1 MKLSEQK
8 LRGMFMKSNFEFLKR
23 YWPALAQI
31 GAAAENYLY
40 SDPNACL
47 YKLGMFGERLI
58 LEIFAFE
65 HIPEP
70 KTDNTHANRIRLLKR
85 EGLIPKKIDDILFAL
100 RKTRNSAVHSG
111 ADSVDDAKTLLQMTY
126 NLSTWFMEVYG
137 DWGYIPADFIMPK
150 NIVLPDYEAIIKE
163 QEEKI
168 AALSHQV
175 EAVSTE
181 ASSKST
187 TERVQKAETI
197 SENMELSEAET
208 RYLID
213 EQLRKYGWGADTNN
227 IRYSKGTRPQKGKNL
242 AIAEWP
248 TDSKVSKNG
257 YADYALFIG
266 LQLVGIV
273 EAKKAGIDIPSVI
286 DYQCKDYAQLIK
298 SEHNEYVIKQWGS
311 YKVPFVFATNG
322 RKYLK
327 QIETKSGIWFL
338 DLRNSSNAPKALQGW
353 ISPQGIMEQLEKDI
367 SSANAALQ
375 NTPFDLLRDPDGL
388 NLREYQIRAIEAVET
403 AIVEGKQTALLSMAT
418 GTGKTRTILGM
429 IYRFIKSDRFKRVL
443 FLVDR
448 TALGEQATDVFREV
462 KIEELMT
469 LDSIYNIKGLD
480 EKEIDRETKIHIATV
495 QSLVKRILYS
505 ESDTMPS
512 VTDYDLIVVDEAHRG
527 YILDKEMSETE
538 MLYRNQDDYI
548 SKYRTVI
555 EYFDAVKVALTATPA
570 LHTTEIFGK
579 PVFNYSYREA
589 VIDGYLVDHD
599 APHNIKTKLRVE
611 GINYQKG
618 EQLAIYD
625 PVTGEV
631 TNSADLEDDMK
642 FEVDSFNREVITEPF
657 NRTVL
662 NEIAWD
668 LNPDGKGKTLIY
680 AVDDN
685 HADLI
690 VKILK
695 EIYSEG
701 GVDNDAVMKIT
712 GSVAGGN
719 KKKISEAIKRF
730 KNEAYPK
737 IVVTV
742 DLLTTGIDVPEI
754 VNLVFMRRIKSRI
767 LFEQMLGRATRLCPA
782 IGKTNF
788 EIYDPVGVYESL
800 QDVSNMKPVVTNPS
814 TTFENLLDG
823 LAVAKTDDE
832 KAYLIDT
839 IIAKLQRKRSNVS
852 EKALAQFLYL
862 TGGQNIDSFAKS
874 IRNNNVKRPAAVSET
889 MSVSLVPST
898 EMSDLVDNII
908 KNKEAFLI
916 LDRDKVHHKHPVVI
930 DNHSDEVVERTR
942 GYGEG
947 QKPEDYLEAFKE
959 FISTNLNTIT
969 ALKTVCTKPSELT
982 RESLKGLKFELD
994 RHDFTENQ
1002 LNTAWKEMTN
1012 QDIVADIIAFIRQQA
1027 LGSNLIS
1034 HETRVKNAF
1043 AKLRLNHTFNKTQ
1056 LDWLSRIEKVMLE
1069 ETVLDKQI
1077 FEIGAFK
1084 NAGGFTTIDRRFG
1097 GKLNE
1102 IIVELNKYLYEDGGT
1117 AA

>member
-1 MKLSEQK
+1 
-8 LRGMFMKSNFEFLKR
+8 MKSNFEYLKR

-40 SDPNACL
+40 SDPNACI

-58 LEIFAFE
+58 LEIFVFE

-70 KTDNTHANRIRLLKR
+70 TVDNTHSNRIRLLKR
-85 EGLIPKKIDDILFAL
+85 EGLIPKKIDDILYAI
-100 RKTRNSAVHSG
+100 RKTRNNAVHSG
-111 ADSVDDAKTLLQMTY
+111 EDSVDDAKILLQMTY

-137 DWGYIPADFIMPK
+137 DWGYIPADFVMPEK
-150 NIVLPDYEAIIKE
+150 VVLPDYEAIIKE
-163 QEEKI
+163 QEDTI
-168 AALSHQV
+168 AALSHKV
-175 EAVSTE
+175 EFISTQ
-181 ASSKST
+181 ASNKST
-187 TERVQKAETI
+187 TERVQKAETT

-213 EQLRKYGWGADTNN
+213 EQLRKYGWEADTNN
-227 IRYSKGTRPQKGKNL
+227 IRYSKGTRPQKSKNF

-257 YADYALFIG
+257 YADYALFVG

-273 EAKKAGIDIPSVI
+273 EAKKANIDIPSVI

-298 SEHNEYVIKQWGS
+298 PEHNEYVIKQWGS

-338 DLRNSSNAPKALQGW
+338 DLRNNSNAPKALQGW
-353 ISPQGIMEQLEKDI
+353 ISPQGIMELLEKDI
-367 SSANAALQ
+367 SSANATLQ

-388 NLREYQIRAIEAVET
+388 NLREYQIRAIEAAEKAV
-403 AIVEGKQTALLSMAT
+403 IDGKQTVLLSMAT

-448 TALGEQATDVFREV
+448 TALGEQAADVFREV

-480 EKEIDRETKIHIATV
+480 EKEIDKETKIHIATV
-495 QSLVKRILYS
+495 QSLVKRILYL

-631 TNSADLEDDMK
+631 MNSADLEDDMK
-642 FEVDSFNREVITEPF
+642 FEIDSFNREVITEPF

-695 EIYSEG
+695 GIYSEG

-730 KNEAYPK
+730 KNESNPK
-737 IVVTV
+737 VVVTV

-814 TTFENLLDG
+814 TTFEDLLSG
-823 LAVAKTDDE
+823 LSVAKTDDE

-839 IIAKLQRKRSNVS
+839 IVAKLQRKRSNVS
-852 EKALAQFLYL
+852 EKALEQFIYL
-862 TGGQNIDSFAKS
+862 TGGQDIDSFAKS
-874 IRNNNVKRPAAVSET
+874 IRNNNVKRSPDFLETVGVPLVS
-889 MSVSLVPST
+889 ST
-898 EMSDLVDNII
+898 EMSSLVDDII

-916 LDRDKVHHKHPVVI
+916 LDRDKVQHKRPVII
-930 DNHSDEVVERTR
+930 DNHPDEVIERTR

-947 QKPEDYLEAFKE
+947 QKPEDYLESFKE
-959 FISTNLNTIT
+959 FISTNLNTIA

-982 RESLKGLKFELD
+982 RESLKGLKLELD
-994 RHDFTENQ
+994 RHNFTENQ
-1002 LNTAWKEMTN
+1002 LNTAWKEMTS

-1056 LDWLSRIEKVMLE
+1056 LDWLNRIEKAMLE

-1084 NAGGFTTIDRRFG
+1084 NAGGFTIIDRRFG

-1102 IIVELNKYLYEDGGT
+1102 IIVELNKYLYEDGGNV
-1117 AA
+1117 A

>member
-1 MKLSEQK
+1 
-8 LRGMFMKSNFEFLKR
+8 MKSNFEFLKR

-65 HIPEP
+65 HISEP

-137 DWGYIPADFIMPK
+137 DWGYILADFVMPEK
-150 NIVLPDYEAIIKE
+150 IVLPDYEAIIKE

-168 AALSHQV
+168 AVLSHQV

-181 ASSKST
+181 ASNKST
-187 TERVQKAETI
+187 TERVQKAETA

-213 EQLRKYGWGADTNN
+213 EQLRKYGWEVDTNN

-273 EAKKAGIDIPSVI
+273 EAKKANIDIPSVI

-353 ISPQGIMEQLEKDI
+353 ISPQGIIEQLEKDI

-388 NLREYQIRAIEAVET
+388 NLREYQIRAIEAVE
-403 AIVEGKQTALLSMAT
+403 AAVVEGKQTALLSMAT

-512 VTDYDLIVVDEAHRG
+512 ITDYDLIVVDEAHRG
-527 YILDKEMSETE
+527 YMLDKEMSETE

-618 EQLAIYD
+618 EKLAIYD
-625 PVTGEV
+625 PVTGEI

-767 LFEQMLGRATRLCPA
+767 LFEQMLGRATRRCPA

-800 QDVSNMKPVVTNPS
+800 QDVSNMKPVVANPS
-814 TTFENLLDG
+814 TTFEDLLNG

-839 IIAKLQRKRSNVS
+839 IVAKLQRKRSNVS
-852 EKALAQFLYL
+852 KKALEQFKYL
-862 TGGQNIDSFAKS
+862 TGYQSIDNFAKS
-874 IRNNNVKRPAAVSET
+874 IRSQNVKKSADASENTETSTVS
-889 MSVSLVPST
+889 SIGI
-898 EMSDLVDNII
+898 SDLVNDII

-916 LDRDKVHHKHPVVI
+916 LDRDKVRHKRPVVI
-930 DNHSDEVVERTR
+930 DNHPDEMVERTR

-959 FISTNLNTIT
+959 FVSTNLNTIT

-982 RESLKGLKFELD
+982 RESLKGLKLELD

-1012 QDIVADIIAFIRQQA
+1012 QDIVADIIAFIRQQT

>member
-1 MKLSEQK
+1 
-8 LRGMFMKSNFEFLKR
+8 MKSNFEFLNR

-31 GAAAENYLY
+31 GAAAESYVY
-40 SDPNACL
+40 SDANACL

-65 HIPEP
+65 HIKEP
-70 KTDNTHANRIRLLKR
+70 TIDNTHANRIRLLKR
-85 EGLIPKKIDDILFAL
+85 EGLIPKKIDDILYAL
-100 RKTRNSAVHSG
+100 RKTRNDAVHAG
-111 ADSVDDAKTLLQMTY
+111 ADSVEDAKTLLSMTY
-126 NLSTWFMEVYG
+126 NLAVWFMEVYG
-137 DWGYIPADFIMPK
+137 DWGYIAPAFVMPE
-150 NIVLPDYEAIIKE
+150 NVVQPDYESIIKE

-168 AALSHQV
+168 VALSKQV
-175 EAVSTE
+175 DAVSTA
-181 ASSKST
+181 ASSKTSK
-187 TERVQKAETI
+187 ERAEKGETA
-197 SENMELSEAET
+197 SESMDLSEAET

-213 EQLRKYGWGADTNN
+213 EQFRKFDWEADTNN
-227 IRYSKGTRPQKGKNL
+227 LRYSRGTRPQKGRNL

-248 TDSKVSKNG
+248 TDSTVGKNG
-257 YADYALFIG
+257 YADYALFVG
-266 LQLVGIV
+266 LKLVGIV
-273 EAKKAGIDIPSVI
+273 EAKKAAIDIPSVI
-286 DYQCKDYAQLIK
+286 DHQCKEYAKGIK
-298 SEHNEYVIKQWGS
+298 AEHKDYVIGQWGA

-327 QIETKSGIWFL
+327 QIETKSGIWCL
-338 DLRNSSNAPKALQGW
+338 DLRSGANAPKALQGW
-353 ISPQGIMEQLEKDI
+353 ISPQGLMEQLEKDI
-367 SSANAALQ
+367 AAANAALQ

-388 NLREYQIRAIEAVET
+388 NLRKYQISAIEAAEQAV
-403 AIVEGKQTALLSMAT
+403 IDGKQTVLLSMAT

-448 TALGEQATDVFREV
+448 TALGEQAEDVFKEV

-480 EKEIDRETKIHIATV
+480 EKEIDKETKIHIATV
-495 QSLVKRILYS
+495 QSLVKRILYP
-505 ESDTMPS
+505 ENDTMPS

-555 EYFDAVKVALTATPA
+555 EYFDAVKIALTATPA

-599 APHNIKTKLRVE
+599 APHNIRTKLRVE

-631 TNSADLEDDMK
+631 LNSAELEDDMK
-642 FEVDSFNREVITEPF
+642 FEIDTFNRQVITENF

-662 NEIAWD
+662 EEIAWD
-668 LNPDGKGKTLIY
+668 FNPDGQGRTLIY

-695 EIYSEG
+695 EIYAEG
-701 GVDNDAVMKIT
+701 GVDNDTVMKIT

-730 KNEAYPK
+730 KNESLPK

-754 VNLVFMRRIKSRI
+754 TTLVFMRRIKSRI
-767 LFEQMLGRATRLCPA
+767 LFEQMLGRATRLCPS
-782 IGKTNF
+782 IGKTHF

-814 TTFENLLDG
+814 TSFEDLMKG
-823 LAVAKTDDE
+823 LEVAATDE
-832 KAYLIDT
+832 QLAYQIDLIV
-839 IIAKLQRKRSNVS
+839 AKLQRKRRNVS
-852 EKALAQFLYL
+852 KKALEQFAYL
-862 TGGQNIDSFAKS
+862 TGGKDLGVFAEHLNS
-874 IRNNNVKRPAAVSET
+874 
-889 MSVSLVPST
+889 ST
-898 EMSDLVDNII
+898 I
-908 KNKEAFLI
+908 KEATAELLGHREAFSV
-916 LDRDKVHHKHPVVI
+916 LDKDRTHRKRPVVI
-930 DNHSDEVVERTR
+930 DNHEDELIDHTR

-947 QKPEDYLEAFKE
+947 QKPEDYLEAFRE
-959 FISTNLNTIT
+959 FINNNINAIA
-969 ALKTVCTKPSELT
+969 ALRTVCTRPSELT
-982 RESLKGLKFELD
+982 REALKSLKLELD
-994 RHDFTENQ
+994 RHDFTEKR
-1002 LNTAWKEMTN
+1002 LNSAWNEMTN

-1027 LGSNLIS
+1027 LGSALVG
-1034 HETRVKNAF
+1034 HEQRVKHAF
-1043 AKLRLNHTFNKTQ
+1043 AKLRMNHEFNKTQ
-1056 LDWLSRIEKVMLE
+1056 LEWLKRIEKVLLE
-1069 ETVLDKQI
+1069 ESVLDEQI
-1077 FEIGAFK
+1077 FEVGAFK
-1084 NAGGFTTIDRRFG
+1084 NAGGFTIIDRRFG
-1097 GKLNE
+1097 GKLRE
-1102 IIVELNKYLYEDGGT
+1102 IMTELNEYLYDDGGSV
-1117 AA
+1117 A

>member
-1 MKLSEQK
+1 
-8 LRGMFMKSNFEFLKR
+8 MKSNFDFLNR

-31 GAAAENYLY
+31 GAAAESYVY
-40 SDPNACL
+40 SDANACL

-65 HIPEP
+65 HIKEP
-70 KTDNTHANRIRLLKR
+70 TIDNTHANRIRLLKR
-85 EGLIPKKIDDILFAL
+85 EGLIPKKIDDILYAL
-100 RKTRNSAVHSG
+100 RKNRNDAVHAG
-111 ADSVDDAKTLLQMTY
+111 ADSVEDAKTLLSMTY
-126 NLSTWFMEVYG
+126 NLAVWFMEVYG
-137 DWGYIPADFIMPK
+137 DWGYIAPAFVMPE
-150 NIVLPDYEAIIKE
+150 NVAQPDYETTIKE

-168 AALSHQV
+168 AALSKQV
-175 EAVSTE
+175 EAVSTA
-181 ASSKST
+181 ASSKTSE
-187 TERVQKAETI
+187 ERAEKAETV
-197 SENMELSEAET
+197 SESMELSEAET

-213 EQLRKYGWGADTNN
+213 EQLRKFGWEADTNN
-227 IRYSKGTRPQKGKNL
+227 LRYSKGTRPQKGRNL

-248 TDSKVSKNG
+248 TDSAVGKNG
-257 YADYALFIG
+257 YADYALFVG
-266 LQLVGIV
+266 LKLVGIV
-273 EAKKAGIDIPSVI
+273 EAKKAAIDIPSVI
-286 DYQCKDYAQLIK
+286 DHQCKEYAKGIK
-298 SEHNEYVIKQWGS
+298 AEHKEYIINQWGA

-327 QIETKSGIWFL
+327 QIETKSGIWYL
-338 DLRNSSNAPKALQGW
+338 DLRSGANAPKALQGW
-353 ISPQGIMEQLEKDI
+353 INPQGLMEQLEKDI
-367 SSANAALQ
+367 VAANAALQ

-388 NLREYQIRAIEAVET
+388 NLRKYQINAIEAAEQAV
-403 AIVEGKQTALLSMAT
+403 IDGKQTVLLSMAT

-448 TALGEQATDVFREV
+448 TALGEQAEDVFKEV

-495 QSLVKRILYS
+495 QSLVKRILYP
-505 ESDTMPS
+505 EGDMMPS

-555 EYFDAVKVALTATPA
+555 EYFDAVKIALTATPA

-599 APHNIKTKLRVE
+599 APHNIRTKLRVE
-611 GINYQKG
+611 GIKYEKG

-631 TNSADLEDDMK
+631 LNSAELEDDMK
-642 FEVDSFNREVITEPF
+642 FEIDSFNRQVITENF

-662 NEIAWD
+662 EEIAWD
-668 LNPDGKGKTLIY
+668 FNPDGQGKTLIY

-695 EIYSEG
+695 EIYAEG
-701 GVDNDAVMKIT
+701 GVDNDTVMKIT

-730 KNEAYPK
+730 KNEALPK
-737 IVVTV
+737 VVVTV

-754 VNLVFMRRIKSRI
+754 TTLVFMRRIKSRI

-782 IGKTNF
+782 IGKTHF

-814 TTFENLLDG
+814 ASFEDLMKGLEVATTDEQ
-823 LAVAKTDDE
+823 LAYQID
-832 KAYLIDT
+832 LIV
-839 IIAKLQRKRSNVS
+839 AKLQRKRRNVS
-852 EKALAQFLYL
+852 QKALEHFTHL
-862 TGGQNIDSFAKS
+862 TGGKDLSDFAEHLNS
-874 IRNNNVKRPAAVSET
+874 
-889 MSVSLVPST
+889 ST
-898 EMSDLVDNII
+898 I
-908 KNKEAFLI
+908 KEATAELLSHREAFSV
-916 LDRDKVHHKHPVVI
+916 LDKDKIHNKQPRIIDTHPDVVVGRD
-930 DNHSDEVVERTR
+930 R
-942 GYGEG
+942 GYGQG

-959 FISTNLNTIT
+959 FITSNMNNIA
-969 ALKTVCTKPSELT
+969 ALRTVCTKPSELT
-982 RESLKGLKFELD
+982 RASLKSLRMELD
-994 RHDFTENQ
+994 RYDFTERK
-1002 LNTAWKEMTN
+1002 LNLAWNEMTN
-1012 QDIVADIIAFIRQQA
+1012 QDIVADIISFIRQQA
-1027 LGSNLIS
+1027 LGSTLIS
-1034 HETRVKNAF
+1034 HEQRVKHAF
-1043 AKLRLNHTFNKTQ
+1043 AKLRINHDFNKTQ
-1056 LDWLSRIEKVMLE
+1056 LDWLKRIEKVLLE
-1069 ETVLDKQI
+1069 ESVLDEQI
-1077 FEIGAFK
+1077 FEVGAFK
-1084 NAGGFTTIDRRFG
+1084 NAGGFTIIDRRFG
-1097 GKLNE
+1097 GKLRE
-1102 IIVELNKYLYEDGGT
+1102 IITELNEYLYEDGGSV
-1117 AA
+1117 A

>member
-1 MKLSEQK
+1 
-8 LRGMFMKSNFEFLKR
+8 MKSNFEFLKR

-31 GAAAENYLY
+31 GSTAESYVY

-65 HIPEP
+65 HIPQP
-70 KTDNTHANRIRLLKR
+70 TIDNTHSNRIRILKR
-85 EGLIPKKIDDILFAL
+85 EGLIPQKIDDILYAL
-100 RKTRNSAVHSG
+100 RKTRNDAVHGG

-126 NLSTWFMEVYG
+126 NLSVWFMEVYG
-137 DWGYIPADFIMPK
+137 DWGYVAADFVMPEEES
-150 NIVLPDYEAIIKE
+150 LPDYDAIIKE
-163 QEEKI
+163 KEAQI
-168 AALSHQV
+168 AALTKQV
-175 EAVSTE
+175 NVV
-181 ASSKST
+181 T
-187 TERVQKAETI
+187 TEVTGKTAKERADKADVA
-197 SENMELSEAET
+197 SENMQLSEAET

-213 EQLRKYGWGADTNN
+213 EQLRKFGWEADTNN

-248 TDSKVSKNG
+248 TKSLVGKNG

-266 LQLVGIV
+266 LQLIGII
-273 EAKKAGIDIPSVI
+273 EAKKANIDIPSVL
-286 DYQCKDYAQLIK
+286 DHQCKDYARAIK
-298 SEHNEYVIKQWGS
+298 DEHAEYVINQWGT

-338 DLRNSSNAPKALQGW
+338 DLRSGANAPKALQGW
-353 ISPQGIMEQLEKDI
+353 ISPQGLSELLEKDI
-367 SSANAALQ
+367 ASANTTLQ

-388 NLREYQIRAIEAVET
+388 NLRKYQIRAIEAAEKAV
-403 AIVEGKQTALLSMAT
+403 IDGKQTVLLSMAT

-448 TALGEQATDVFREV
+448 TALGEQAQDVFKEV

-480 EKEIDRETKIHIATV
+480 EKEIDKETKIHVSTV
-495 QSLVKRILYS
+495 QSLVKRILYP
-505 ESDTMPS
+505 EGETMPS
-512 VTDYDLIVVDEAHRG
+512 VTDYDLIIVDEAHRG
-527 YILDKEMSETE
+527 YILDKEMSESE
-538 MLYRNQDDYI
+538 MLYRNQDEYI

-599 APHNIKTKLRVE
+599 APHSIKTKLRIE

-625 PVTGEV
+625 PTTGEV
-631 TNSADLEDDMK
+631 LNSADLEDDMK
-642 FEVDSFNREVITEPF
+642 FEIETFNREVITEAF

-662 NEIAWD
+662 EEIAWD
-668 LNPDGKGKTLIY
+668 LNPDGEGKTLIY

-695 EIYSEG
+695 EIYAEG

-719 KKKISEAIKRF
+719 KKKISEAIKRY

-737 IVVTV
+737 VVVTV

-754 VNLVFMRRIKSRI
+754 TNLVFMRRIKSRI

-782 IGKTNF
+782 INKTHF

-800 QDVSNMKPVVTNPS
+800 QDVSGMKPVVTSPS
-814 TTFENLLDG
+814 TSFEDLLNG
-823 LAVAKTDDE
+823 LLAAQTADE

-839 IIAKLQRKRSNVS
+839 IVAKLQRKRANVS
-852 EKALAQFLYL
+852 AKALEQFIDL
-862 TGGQNIDSFAKS
+862 TGGQDIDGFAKR
-874 IRNNNVKRPAAVSET
+874 IRSNNVKKSQELAET
-889 MSVSLVPST
+889 VTVPLVTPT
-898 EMSDLVDNII
+898 EIGDVVEDII
-908 KNKEAFLI
+908 KHKEAFLV
-916 LDRDKVHHKHPVVI
+916 LDKDKVHRKRPVIIDDHP
-930 DNHSDEVVERTR
+930 DEVVERGR

-947 QKPEDYLEAFKE
+947 QKPEDYLESFKE
-959 FISTNLNTIT
+959 FINKHLNEIA

-982 RESLKGLKFELD
+982 RESLKSLKLELD
-994 RHDFTENQ
+994 RHDFTEQQ

-1027 LGSNLIS
+1027 LGTTLIS

-1043 AKLRLNHTFNKTQ
+1043 TKLRLNHNFNKNQ
-1056 LDWLSRIEKVMLE
+1056 LDWLNRIEKVLLE
-1069 ETVLDKQI
+1069 ETVLDEQI
-1077 FEIGAFK
+1077 FEVGAFK
-1084 NAGGFTTIDRRFG
+1084 NAGGFTIIDRRFG
-1097 GKLNE
+1097 GKLRE
-1102 IIVELNKYLYEDGGT
+1102 IITELNQYLYDDGGNV
-1117 AA
+1117 A

>member
-1 MKLSEQK
+1 
-8 LRGMFMKSNFEFLKR
+8 MKSNFEFLNR

-31 GAAAENYLY
+31 GAVAESYVY
-40 SDPNACL
+40 SDANACL

-65 HIPEP
+65 HIKEP
-70 KTDNTHANRIRLLKR
+70 TIDNTHANRIRLLKR
-85 EGLIPKKIDDILFAL
+85 EGLIPKKIDDILYAL
-100 RKTRNSAVHSG
+100 RKTRNDAVHAG
-111 ADSVDDAKTLLQMTY
+111 ADSVEDAKTLLSMTY
-126 NLSTWFMEVYG
+126 NLAVWFMEVYG
-137 DWGYIPADFIMPK
+137 DWGYIAPAFVMPE
-150 NIVLPDYEAIIKE
+150 NVVQPDYESIIKE

-168 AALSHQV
+168 VALSKQV
-175 EAVSTE
+175 EAVSTA
-181 ASSKST
+181 ASTKTSK
-187 TERVQKAETI
+187 ERAEKGETA
-197 SENMELSEAET
+197 SESMELSEAET

-213 EQLRKYGWGADTNN
+213 EQLRKFGWEADTNN
-227 IRYSKGTRPQKGKNL
+227 LRYSKGTRPQKGRNL

-248 TDSKVSKNG
+248 TDSVVGKNG
-257 YADYALFIG
+257 YADYALFVG
-266 LQLVGIV
+266 LKLVGIV
-273 EAKKAGIDIPSVI
+273 EAKKAAIDIPAVI
-286 DYQCKDYAQLIK
+286 DHQCKEYAKGIK
-298 SEHNEYVIKQWGS
+298 AEHKEYIINQWGA

-327 QIETKSGIWFL
+327 QIETKSGIWCL
-338 DLRNSSNAPKALQGW
+338 DLRSGANAPKALQGW
-353 ISPQGIMEQLEKDI
+353 ISPQGLMEQLEKDI
-367 SSANAALQ
+367 AAANSTLQ

-388 NLREYQIRAIEAVET
+388 NLRKYQINAIEAAERAV
-403 AIVEGKQTALLSMAT
+403 IEGKQTVLLSMAT

-448 TALGEQATDVFREV
+448 TALGEQAEDVFKEV

-495 QSLVKRILYS
+495 QSLVKRILYP
-505 ESDTMPS
+505 EGDTMPS

-527 YILDKEMSETE
+527 YILDKEMSESE

-555 EYFDAVKVALTATPA
+555 EYFDAVKIALTATPA

-599 APHNIKTKLRVE
+599 APHNIRTKLRVE

-631 TNSADLEDDMK
+631 LNSAELEDDMK
-642 FEVDSFNREVITEPF
+642 FEIDSFNRQVITENF

-662 NEIAWD
+662 EEIAWD
-668 LNPDGKGKTLIY
+668 FNPDGQGKTLIY

-695 EIYSEG
+695 EIYAEG
-701 GVDNDAVMKIT
+701 GVDNDTVMKIT

-730 KNEAYPK
+730 KNEALPK

-742 DLLTTGIDVPEI
+742 DLLTTGVDVPEI
-754 VNLVFMRRIKSRI
+754 TTLVFMRRIKSRI
-767 LFEQMLGRATRLCPA
+767 LFEQMLGRATRLCPS
-782 IGKTNF
+782 IGKTHF

-800 QDVSNMKPVVTNPS
+800 QDVSNMKPVITNPS
-814 TTFENLLDG
+814 TSFEDLMKG
-823 LAVAKTDDE
+823 LEVAATDE
-832 KAYLIDT
+832 QLAYQIDLIV
-839 IIAKLQRKRSNVS
+839 AKLQRKRRNVS
-852 EKALAQFLYL
+852 KKALEQFAHL
-862 TGGQNIDSFAKS
+862 TGGKDLGVFAEHLNS
-874 IRNNNVKRPAAVSET
+874 
-889 MSVSLVPST
+889 ST
-898 EMSDLVDNII
+898 I
-908 KNKEAFLI
+908 KEATAELLGHREAFSV
-916 LDRDKVHHKHPVVI
+916 LDKDRPHSKSPRII
-930 DNHSDEVVERTR
+930 DDHSDEVIDHTC

-959 FISTNLNTIT
+959 FINNNMNAIA
-969 ALKTVCTKPSELT
+969 ALRTVCTRPSELT
-982 RESLKGLKFELD
+982 REALKSLKLELD
-994 RHDFTENQ
+994 RHDFTEKQ
-1002 LNTAWKEMTN
+1002 LNSAWNEMTN

-1027 LGSNLIS
+1027 LGSALVG
-1034 HETRVKNAF
+1034 HEQRVKHAF
-1043 AKLRLNHTFNKTQ
+1043 AKLRMNHEFNKTQ
-1056 LDWLSRIEKVMLE
+1056 LEWLKRIEKVLLE
-1069 ETVLDKQI
+1069 ESVLDEQI
-1077 FEIGAFK
+1077 FEVGAFK
-1084 NAGGFTTIDRRFG
+1084 NAGGFTIIDRRFG
-1097 GKLNE
+1097 GKLRE
-1102 IIVELNKYLYEDGGT
+1102 IMTELNEYLYDDGGSV
-1117 AA
+1117 A

>member
-1 MKLSEQK
+1 
-8 LRGMFMKSNFEFLKR
+8 MKSNFEFLNR

-31 GAAAENYLY
+31 GAAAESYVY

-65 HIPEP
+65 HIKEP
-70 KTDNTHANRIRLLKR
+70 TIDNTHANRIRLLKR
-85 EGLIPKKIDDILFAL
+85 ECLIPKKIDDILYAL
-100 RKTRNSAVHSG
+100 RKTRNDAVHAG
-111 ADSVDDAKTLLQMTY
+111 ADSVEDAKTLLSMTY
-126 NLSTWFMEVYG
+126 NLAVWFMEVYG
-137 DWGYIPADFIMPK
+137 DWGYIAPAFVMPE
-150 NIVLPDYEAIIKE
+150 NVAQPDYEAIIKE

-168 AALSHQV
+168 AALSKQV
-175 EAVSTE
+175 EAVSTA
-181 ASSKST
+181 ASSKTSK
-187 TERVQKAETI
+187 ERAEKGETA
-197 SENMELSEAET
+197 SESMELSEAET

-213 EQLRKYGWGADTNN
+213 EQLRKFGWEADTNN
-227 IRYSKGTRPQKGKNL
+227 LRYSKGARPQKGRNL

-248 TDSKVSKNG
+248 TGSAVGKNG
-257 YADYALFIG
+257 YADYALFVG
-266 LQLVGIV
+266 LKLVGIV
-273 EAKKAGIDIPSVI
+273 EAKKAAIDIPSVI
-286 DYQCKDYAQLIK
+286 DHQCKEYAKGIK
-298 SEHNEYVIKQWGS
+298 AEHKEYIINQWGA

-327 QIETKSGIWFL
+327 QIETKSGIWCL
-338 DLRNSSNAPKALQGW
+338 DLRSGANAPKALQGW
-353 ISPQGIMEQLEKDI
+353 ISPQGLMEQLEKDI
-367 SSANAALQ
+367 AAANVALQ

-388 NLREYQIRAIEAVET
+388 NLRKYQINAIEAAEQAV
-403 AIVEGKQTALLSMAT
+403 IDGKQTVLLSMAT

-448 TALGEQATDVFREV
+448 TALGEQVEDVFKEV

-469 LDSIYNIKGLD
+469 MDSIYNIKGLD
-480 EKEIDRETKIHIATV
+480 EKEIDKETKIHIATV
-495 QSLVKRILYS
+495 QSLVKRILYP
-505 ESDTMPS
+505 EGDTMPS

-555 EYFDAVKVALTATPA
+555 EYFDAVKIALTATPA

-599 APHNIKTKLRVE
+599 APHNIRTKLRVE

-631 TNSADLEDDMK
+631 LNSAELEDDMK
-642 FEVDSFNREVITEPF
+642 FEIDSFNRQVITENF

-662 NEIAWD
+662 EEIAWD
-668 LNPDGKGKTLIY
+668 FNPDGQGKTLIY

-695 EIYSEG
+695 DIYAEG
-701 GVDNDAVMKIT
+701 GVDNDTVMKIT

-719 KKKISEAIKRF
+719 KRKISEAIKRF
-730 KNEAYPK
+730 KNESLPK

-754 VNLVFMRRIKSRI
+754 TTLVFMRRIKSRI

-782 IGKTNF
+782 IGKTHF

-814 TTFENLLDG
+814 TSFEDLIKG
-823 LAVAKTDDE
+823 LEVSTTDE
-832 KAYLIDT
+832 QLAYQIDLIV
-839 IIAKLQRKRSNVS
+839 AKLQRKRRNVS
-852 EKALAQFLYL
+852 KKALEQFAHL
-862 TGGQNIDSFAKS
+862 TGGKDLGAFAEHLNS
-874 IRNNNVKRPAAVSET
+874 
-889 MSVSLVPST
+889 ST
-898 EMSDLVDNII
+898 I
-908 KNKEAFLI
+908 KEATAELLGHREAFSV
-916 LDRDKVHHKHPVVI
+916 LDKDRTHRKRPVVI
-930 DNHSDEVVERTR
+930 DNHEDELIDHTR
-942 GYGEG
+942 GYCEG
-947 QKPEDYLEAFKE
+947 QKPEDYLEAFRE
-959 FISTNLNTIT
+959 FINNNINAIA
-969 ALKTVCTKPSELT
+969 ALRTVCTRPSELT
-982 RESLKGLKFELD
+982 REALKSLKLELD
-994 RHDFTENQ
+994 RHDFTEKQ
-1002 LNTAWKEMTN
+1002 LNSAWNEMTN

-1027 LGSNLIS
+1027 LGSALVG
-1034 HETRVKNAF
+1034 HEQRVKHAF
-1043 AKLRLNHTFNKTQ
+1043 AKLRMNHEFNKTQ
-1056 LDWLSRIEKVMLE
+1056 LEWLKRIEKVLLE
-1069 ETVLDKQI
+1069 ESVLDEQI
-1077 FEIGAFK
+1077 FEVGAFK
-1084 NAGGFTTIDRRFG
+1084 NAGGFTIIDRRFG
-1097 GKLNE
+1097 GKLRE
-1102 IIVELNKYLYEDGGT
+1102 IMTELNEYLYDDGGSV
-1117 AA
+1117 A

>member
-1 MKLSEQK
+1 
-8 LRGMFMKSNFEFLKR
+8 MKSNFEFLNR

-31 GAAAENYLY
+31 GAVAESYVY
-40 SDPNACL
+40 SDANACL

-65 HIPEP
+65 HIKEP
-70 KTDNTHANRIRLLKR
+70 TIDNTHANRIRLLKR
-85 EGLIPKKIDDILFAL
+85 EGLIPKKIDDILYAL
-100 RKTRNSAVHSG
+100 RKTRNDAVHAG
-111 ADSVDDAKTLLQMTY
+111 ADSVEDAKTLLSMTY
-126 NLSTWFMEVYG
+126 NLAVWFMEVYG
-137 DWGYIPADFIMPK
+137 DWGYIAPAFVMPE
-150 NIVLPDYEAIIKE
+150 NVVQPDYESIIKE

-168 AALSHQV
+168 VALSKQV
-175 EAVSTE
+175 EAVSTA
-181 ASSKST
+181 ASTKTSK
-187 TERVQKAETI
+187 ERAEKGETA
-197 SENMELSEAET
+197 SESMELSEAET

-213 EQLRKYGWGADTNN
+213 EQLRKFGWEADTNN
-227 IRYSKGTRPQKGKNL
+227 LRYSKGTRPQKGRDL

-248 TDSKVSKNG
+248 TDSVVGKNG
-257 YADYALFIG
+257 YADYALFVG
-266 LQLVGIV
+266 LKLVGIV
-273 EAKKAGIDIPSVI
+273 EAKKAAIDIPAVI
-286 DYQCKDYAQLIK
+286 DHQCKEYAKCIK
-298 SEHNEYVIKQWGS
+298 AEHKEYIINQWGA

-327 QIETKSGIWFL
+327 QIETKSGIWCL
-338 DLRNSSNAPKALQGW
+338 DLRSGANAPKALQGW
-353 ISPQGIMEQLEKDI
+353 ISPQGLMEQLEKDI
-367 SSANAALQ
+367 AAANSTLQ

-388 NLREYQIRAIEAVET
+388 NLRKYQINAIEAAERAV
-403 AIVEGKQTALLSMAT
+403 IEGKQTVLLSMAT

-448 TALGEQATDVFREV
+448 TALGEQAEDVFKEV

-495 QSLVKRILYS
+495 QSLVKRILYP
-505 ESDTMPS
+505 EGDTMLS

-527 YILDKEMSETE
+527 YILDKEMSESE

-555 EYFDAVKVALTATPA
+555 EYFDAVKIALTATPA

-599 APHNIKTKLRVE
+599 APHNIRTKLRVE

-631 TNSADLEDDMK
+631 LNSAELEDDMK
-642 FEVDSFNREVITEPF
+642 FEIDSFNRQVITENF

-662 NEIAWD
+662 EEIAWD
-668 LNPDGKGKTLIY
+668 FNPDGQGKTLIY

-695 EIYSEG
+695 EIYAEG
-701 GVDNDAVMKIT
+701 GVDNDTVMKIT

-730 KNEAYPK
+730 KNEALPK

-754 VNLVFMRRIKSRI
+754 TTLVFMRRIKSRI
-767 LFEQMLGRATRLCPA
+767 LFEQMLGRATRLCPS
-782 IGKTNF
+782 IGKTHF

-800 QDVSNMKPVVTNPS
+800 QDVSNMKPVITNPS
-814 TTFENLLDG
+814 TSFEDLMKG
-823 LAVAKTDDE
+823 LEVAATDE
-832 KAYLIDT
+832 QLAYQIDLIV
-839 IIAKLQRKRSNVS
+839 AKLQRKRRNVS
-852 EKALAQFLYL
+852 KKALEQFAHL
-862 TGGQNIDSFAKS
+862 TGGKDLGVFAEHLNS
-874 IRNNNVKRPAAVSET
+874 
-889 MSVSLVPST
+889 ST
-898 EMSDLVDNII
+898 I
-908 KNKEAFLI
+908 KEATAELLGHREAFSV
-916 LDRDKVHHKHPVVI
+916 LDKDRPHSKSPRII
-930 DNHSDEVVERTR
+930 DDHSDEVIDHTR

-959 FISTNLNTIT
+959 FINNNMNAIA
-969 ALKTVCTKPSELT
+969 ALRTVCTRPSELT
-982 RESLKGLKFELD
+982 REALKSLKLELD
-994 RHDFTENQ
+994 RHDFTEKQ
-1002 LNTAWKEMTN
+1002 LNSAWNEMTN

-1027 LGSNLIS
+1027 LGSALVG
-1034 HETRVKNAF
+1034 HEQRVKHAF
-1043 AKLRLNHTFNKTQ
+1043 AKLRMNHEFNKTQ
-1056 LDWLSRIEKVMLE
+1056 LEWLKRIEKVLLE
-1069 ETVLDKQI
+1069 ESVLDEQI
-1077 FEIGAFK
+1077 FEVGAFK
-1084 NAGGFTTIDRRFG
+1084 NAGGFTIIDRRFG
-1097 GKLNE
+1097 GKLRE
-1102 IIVELNKYLYEDGGT
+1102 IMTELNEYLYDDGGSV
-1117 AA
+1117 A

>member
-1 MKLSEQK
+1 
-8 LRGMFMKSNFEFLKR
+8 MKSNFEYLKR

-40 SDPNACL
+40 SDPNACI

-70 KTDNTHANRIRLLKR
+70 TVDNTHSNRIRLLKR
-85 EGLIPKKIDDILFAL
+85 EGLIPKKIDDILYAI
-100 RKTRNSAVHSG
+100 RKTRNNAVHSG
-111 ADSVDDAKTLLQMTY
+111 EDSVDDAKILLQMTY

-137 DWGYIPADFIMPK
+137 DWGYIPADFVMPEK
-150 NIVLPDYEAIIKE
+150 VVLPDYEAIIKE
-163 QEEKI
+163 QEDTI
-168 AALSHQV
+168 AALSHKV
-175 EAVSTE
+175 EFISTQ
-181 ASSKST
+181 ASNKST
-187 TERVQKAETI
+187 TERVQKAETT

-213 EQLRKYGWGADTNN
+213 EQLRKYGWEADTNN
-227 IRYSKGTRPQKGKNL
+227 IRYSKGTRPQKGKNF

-257 YADYALFIG
+257 YADYALFVG

-273 EAKKAGIDIPSVI
+273 EAKKANIDIPSVI

-298 SEHNEYVIKQWGS
+298 PEHNEYVIKQWGS

-338 DLRNSSNAPKALQGW
+338 DLRNNSNAPKALQGW
-353 ISPQGIMEQLEKDI
+353 ISPQGIMELLEKDI
-367 SSANAALQ
+367 SSANATLQ

-388 NLREYQIRAIEAVET
+388 NLREYQIRAIEAAEKAV
-403 AIVEGKQTALLSMAT
+403 IDGKQTVLLSMAT

-448 TALGEQATDVFREV
+448 TALGEQAADVFREV

-480 EKEIDRETKIHIATV
+480 EKEIDKETKIHIATV
-495 QSLVKRILYS
+495 QSLVKRILYP

-631 TNSADLEDDMK
+631 MNSADLEDDMK
-642 FEVDSFNREVITEPF
+642 FEIDSFNREVITEPF

-712 GSVAGGN
+712 GSVASGN

-730 KNEAYPK
+730 KNESNPK
-737 IVVTV
+737 VVVTV

-814 TTFENLLDG
+814 TTFEDLLSG
-823 LAVAKTDDE
+823 LSVAKTDDE

-839 IIAKLQRKRSNVS
+839 IVAKLQRKRSIVS
-852 EKALAQFLYL
+852 EKALEQFIYL
-862 TGGQNIDSFAKS
+862 TGGQDIDSFAKS
-874 IRNNNVKRPAAVSET
+874 IRNNNVKRSADVLETVGVPLVS
-889 MSVSLVPST
+889 ST
-898 EMSDLVDNII
+898 EMSSLVDDII
-908 KNKEAFLI
+908 KNKEAFLV
-916 LDRDKVHHKHPVVI
+916 LDRDKVQHKRPVII
-930 DNHSDEVVERTR
+930 DNHPDEVVERTR
-942 GYGEG
+942 GYGDG
-947 QKPEDYLEAFKE
+947 QKPEDYLESFKE
-959 FISTNLNTIT
+959 FISTNLNTIA

-982 RESLKGLKFELD
+982 RESLKGLKLELD
-994 RHDFTENQ
+994 RHNFTENQ

-1056 LDWLSRIEKVMLE
+1056 LDWLNRIEKVMLE

-1084 NAGGFTTIDRRFG
+1084 NAGGFTIIDRRFG

-1102 IIVELNKYLYEDGGT
+1102 IIVELNKYLYEDGGNV
-1117 AA
+1117 A

>member
-1 MKLSEQK
+1 
-8 LRGMFMKSNFEFLKR
+8 MKSNFEFLNR

-31 GAAAENYLY
+31 GAAAESYVY
-40 SDPNACL
+40 SDANACL

-65 HIPEP
+65 HIKEP
-70 KTDNTHANRIRLLKR
+70 TIDNTHANRIRLLKR
-85 EGLIPKKIDDILFAL
+85 EGLIPKKIDDILYAL
-100 RKTRNSAVHSG
+100 RKTRNDAVHAG
-111 ADSVDDAKTLLQMTY
+111 ADSVEDAKTLLSMTY
-126 NLSTWFMEVYG
+126 NLAVWFMEVYG
-137 DWGYIPADFIMPK
+137 DWGYIAPAFVMPE
-150 NIVLPDYEAIIKE
+150 NVVQPDYESIIKE

-168 AALSHQV
+168 VALSKQV
-175 EAVSTE
+175 DAVSTA
-181 ASSKST
+181 ASSKTSK
-187 TERVQKAETI
+187 ERAEKGETA
-197 SENMELSEAET
+197 SESMDLSEAET

-213 EQLRKYGWGADTNN
+213 EQFRKFGWEADTNN
-227 IRYSKGTRPQKGKNL
+227 LRYSRGTRPQKGRNL

-248 TDSKVSKNG
+248 TDSTVGKNG
-257 YADYALFIG
+257 YADYALFVG
-266 LQLVGIV
+266 LKLVGIV
-273 EAKKAGIDIPSVI
+273 EAKKAAIDIPSVI
-286 DYQCKDYAQLIK
+286 DHQCKEYAKGIK
-298 SEHNEYVIKQWGS
+298 AEHKDYVIGQWGA

-327 QIETKSGIWFL
+327 QIETKSGIWCL
-338 DLRNSSNAPKALQGW
+338 DLRSGANAPKALQGW
-353 ISPQGIMEQLEKDI
+353 ISPQGLMEQLEKDI
-367 SSANAALQ
+367 AAANAALQ

-388 NLREYQIRAIEAVET
+388 NLRKYQISAIEAAEQAV
-403 AIVEGKQTALLSMAT
+403 IDGKQTVLLSMAT

-448 TALGEQATDVFREV
+448 TALGEQAEDVFKEV

-495 QSLVKRILYS
+495 QSLVKRILYP
-505 ESDTMPS
+505 EGDTMPS

-555 EYFDAVKVALTATPA
+555 EYFDAVKIALTATPA

-599 APHNIKTKLRVE
+599 APHNIRTKLRVE
-611 GINYQKG
+611 GIKYEKG

-631 TNSADLEDDMK
+631 LNSAELEDDMK
-642 FEVDSFNREVITEPF
+642 FEIDTFNRQVITENF

-668 LNPDGKGKTLIY
+668 LNPDGQGKTLIY

-695 EIYSEG
+695 EIYAEG
-701 GVDNDAVMKIT
+701 GVDNDTVMKIT

-730 KNEAYPK
+730 KNESLPK

-754 VNLVFMRRIKSRI
+754 TTLVFMRRIKSRI
-767 LFEQMLGRATRLCPA
+767 LFEQMLGRATRLCPS
-782 IGKTNF
+782 IGKTHF

-814 TTFENLLDG
+814 TSFEDLMKGLEVATTDEQLAYQINLI
-823 LAVAKTDDE
+823 V
-832 KAYLIDT
+832 
-839 IIAKLQRKRSNVS
+839 AKLQRKRRNIS
-852 EKALAQFLYL
+852 EKALEQFANL
-862 TGGQNIDSFAKS
+862 TGSKDLGAFAEHLNS
-874 IRNNNVKRPAAVSET
+874 
-889 MSVSLVPST
+889 ST
-898 EMSDLVDNII
+898 I
-908 KNKEAFLI
+908 KEAAAELLGHREAFSV
-916 LDRDKVHHKHPVVI
+916 LDKDRPHSKSPRIIDNHPDVVI
-930 DNHSDEVVERTR
+930 DHTR

-947 QKPEDYLEAFKE
+947 QKPEDYLEAFKD
-959 FISTNLNTIT
+959 FINNNMNAIA
-969 ALKTVCTKPSELT
+969 ALRMVCTRPSELT
-982 RESLKGLKFELD
+982 REALKSLKLELD
-994 RHDFTENQ
+994 RHDFTEKQ
-1002 LNTAWKEMTN
+1002 LNSAWNEMTN

-1027 LGSNLIS
+1027 LGSALVG
-1034 HETRVKNAF
+1034 HEQRVKHAF
-1043 AKLRLNHTFNKTQ
+1043 AKLRMNHEFNKTQ
-1056 LDWLSRIEKVMLE
+1056 LDWLKRIEKVLLE
-1069 ETVLDKQI
+1069 ESVLDEQI
-1077 FEIGAFK
+1077 FEVGAFK
-1084 NAGGFTTIDRRFG
+1084 NAGGFTIIDRRFG
-1097 GKLNE
+1097 GKLRE
-1102 IIVELNKYLYEDGGT
+1102 IMTELNEYLYDDGGSV
-1117 AA
+1117 A

>member
-1 MKLSEQK
+1 
-8 LRGMFMKSNFEFLKR
+8 MKSNFEYLKR

-40 SDPNACL
+40 SDPNACI

-70 KTDNTHANRIRLLKR
+70 TVDNTHSNRIRLLKR
-85 EGLIPKKIDDILFAL
+85 EGLIPKKIDDILYSI
-100 RKTRNSAVHSG
+100 RKTRNNAVHSG
-111 ADSVDDAKTLLQMTY
+111 EDSVDDAKILLQMTY

-137 DWGYIPADFIMPK
+137 DWGYIPADFVMPEK
-150 NIVLPDYEAIIKE
+150 VVLPDYEAIIKE
-163 QEEKI
+163 QEDKI

-175 EAVSTE
+175 ESVSTQ
-181 ASSKST
+181 ASNKST
-187 TERVQKAETI
+187 TERVQKAETT

-213 EQLRKYGWGADTNN
+213 EQLRKYGWEADTNN
-227 IRYSKGTRPQKGKNL
+227 LRYSKGARPQKGKNL

-248 TDSKVSKNG
+248 TDSKVSKSG
-257 YADYALFIG
+257 YADYALFVG

-273 EAKKAGIDIPSVI
+273 EAKKVNIDIPSVI

-298 SEHNEYVIKQWGS
+298 PEHNEYVINQWGS

-338 DLRNSSNAPKALQGW
+338 DLRNNSNAPKALQGW
-353 ISPQGIMEQLEKDI
+353 ISPQGITELLEKDI
-367 SSANAALQ
+367 SSANATLQ
-375 NTPFDLLRDPDGL
+375 NTPVDLLRDPDGL
-388 NLREYQIRAIEAVET
+388 NLREYQIRAIEAAEKAV
-403 AIVEGKQTALLSMAT
+403 IDGKQTVLLSMAT

-448 TALGEQATDVFREV
+448 TALGEQAADVFREV

-480 EKEIDRETKIHIATV
+480 EKEIDKETKIHIATV
-495 QSLVKRILYS
+495 QSLVKRILYP

-642 FEVDSFNREVITEPF
+642 FEIDSFNREVITEPF

-712 GSVAGGN
+712 GSVAGGS

-767 LFEQMLGRATRLCPA
+767 LFEQMLGRATRLCPD

-800 QDVSNMKPVVTNPS
+800 QDVSNMKPVVTNPN

-839 IIAKLQRKRSNVS
+839 IVAKLQRKRSNVS
-852 EKALAQFLYL
+852 EKALEQFIYL

-874 IRNNNVKRPAAVSET
+874 IRNNNVQKPADVSET
-889 MSVSLVPST
+889 MSVSFVPST
-898 EMSDLVDNII
+898 EMSDLMDNII

-916 LDRDKVHHKHPVVI
+916 LDRDKVRHKRPVVI
-930 DNHSDEVVERTR
+930 DNHPDEVVERTR

-982 RESLKGLKFELD
+982 RESLKGLKLELD

>member
-1 MKLSEQK
+1 
-8 LRGMFMKSNFEFLKR
+8 MKSNFEFLNK

-31 GAAAENYLY
+31 GAAAESYVY
-40 SDPNACL
+40 SDANACL

-65 HIPEP
+65 HIKEP
-70 KTDNTHANRIRLLKR
+70 TIDNTHANRIRLLKR
-85 EGLIPKKIDDILFAL
+85 EGLIPKKIDDILYAL
-100 RKTRNSAVHSG
+100 RKTRNDAVHAG
-111 ADSVDDAKTLLQMTY
+111 ADSVEDAKTLLSMTY
-126 NLSTWFMEVYG
+126 NLAVWFMEVYG
-137 DWGYIPADFIMPK
+137 DWGYIAPAFVMPE
-150 NIVLPDYEAIIKE
+150 NVVQPDYESIIKE

-168 AALSHQV
+168 VALSKQV
-175 EAVSTE
+175 EAVSTA
-181 ASSKST
+181 ASTKTSK
-187 TERVQKAETI
+187 ERAEKGETA
-197 SENMELSEAET
+197 SESMELSEAET

-213 EQLRKYGWGADTNN
+213 EQLRKVGWETDTNTL
-227 IRYSKGTRPQKGKNL
+227 RYSKGIRPQKGRNL

-248 TDSKVSKNG
+248 TDSAVGKNG
-257 YADYALFIG
+257 YADYALFVG
-266 LQLVGIV
+266 LKLVGIV
-273 EAKKAGIDIPSVI
+273 EAKKAAIDIPSVI
-286 DYQCKDYAQLIK
+286 DHQCKEYAKGIK
-298 SEHNEYVIKQWGS
+298 GEHQEYIINQWGA

-327 QIETKSGIWFL
+327 QIETKSGIWYL
-338 DLRNSSNAPKALQGW
+338 DLRNGANTPKALQGW
-353 ISPQGIMEQLEKDI
+353 ISPQGLMEQLEKDI
-367 SSANAALQ
+367 TAANSALQ

-388 NLREYQIRAIEAVET
+388 NLRKYQINAIEAAEQAV
-403 AIVEGKQTALLSMAT
+403 IDGKQTVLLSMAT

-448 TALGEQATDVFREV
+448 TALGEQAEDVFKEV

-495 QSLVKRILYS
+495 QSLVKRILYP
-505 ESDTMPS
+505 EGDTMPS

-555 EYFDAVKVALTATPA
+555 EYFDAVKIALTATPA

-599 APHNIKTKLRVE
+599 APHNIRTKLRVE
-611 GINYQKG
+611 GIKYEKG

-631 TNSADLEDDMK
+631 LNSAELEDDMK
-642 FEVDSFNREVITEPF
+642 FEIDTFNRQVITENF

-668 LNPDGKGKTLIY
+668 LNPDGQGKTLIY

-695 EIYSEG
+695 KIYAEG
-701 GVDNDAVMKIT
+701 GVDNDTVMKIT

-730 KNEAYPK
+730 KNESLPK

-754 VNLVFMRRIKSRI
+754 TTLVFMRRIKSRI
-767 LFEQMLGRATRLCPA
+767 LFEQMLGRATRLCPS
-782 IGKTNF
+782 IGKTHF

-814 TTFENLLDG
+814 TSFGDLMKGLEVATTDEQLAYQINLI
-823 LAVAKTDDE
+823 V
-832 KAYLIDT
+832 
-839 IIAKLQRKRSNVS
+839 AKLQRKRRNISK
-852 EKALAQFLYL
+852 KALEQFENL
-862 TGGQNIDSFAKS
+862 TGGKDLG
-874 IRNNNVKRPAAVSET
+874 AVAEHLNS
-889 MSVSLVPST
+889 ST
-898 EMSDLVDNII
+898 I
-908 KNKEAFLI
+908 KEAAAELLGHREAFSV
-916 LDRDKVHHKHPVVI
+916 LDKDRPHSKSPRIIDDHPDVVI
-930 DNHSDEVVERTR
+930 DHTR

-959 FISTNLNTIT
+959 FINNNMNAIA
-969 ALKTVCTKPSELT
+969 ALRTVCTRPSELT
-982 RESLKGLKFELD
+982 REALKSLKLELD
-994 RHDFTENQ
+994 RHDFTEKQ
-1002 LNTAWKEMTN
+1002 LNSAWNEMTN

-1027 LGSNLIS
+1027 LGSALVG
-1034 HETRVKNAF
+1034 HEQRVKHAF
-1043 AKLRLNHTFNKTQ
+1043 AKLRMNHEFNKTQ
-1056 LDWLSRIEKVMLE
+1056 LDWLKRIEKVLLE
-1069 ETVLDKQI
+1069 ESVLDEQI
-1077 FEIGAFK
+1077 FEVGAFK
-1084 NAGGFTTIDRRFG
+1084 NAGGFTIIDRRFG
-1097 GKLNE
+1097 GKLRE
-1102 IIVELNKYLYEDGGT
+1102 IMTELNEYLYDDGGSV
-1117 AA
+1117 A

>member
-1 MKLSEQK
+1 
-8 LRGMFMKSNFEFLKR
+8 MKSNFEFLNR

-31 GAAAENYLY
+31 GAVAESYVY
-40 SDPNACL
+40 SDANACL

-65 HIPEP
+65 HIKEP
-70 KTDNTHANRIRLLKR
+70 TIDNTHANRIRLLKR
-85 EGLIPKKIDDILFAL
+85 EGLIPKKIDDILYAL
-100 RKTRNSAVHSG
+100 RKTRNDAVHAG
-111 ADSVDDAKTLLQMTY
+111 ADSVEDAKTLLSMTY
-126 NLSTWFMEVYG
+126 NLAVWFMEVYG
-137 DWGYIPADFIMPK
+137 DWGYIAPAFVMPE
-150 NIVLPDYEAIIKE
+150 NVVQPDYESIIKE

-168 AALSHQV
+168 AALSKQV
-175 EAVSTE
+175 EAVSTA
-181 ASSKST
+181 ASTKTSK
-187 TERVQKAETI
+187 ERAEKGETA
-197 SENMELSEAET
+197 SESMELSEAET

-213 EQLRKYGWGADTNN
+213 EQLRKFGWEADTNN
-227 IRYSKGTRPQKGKNL
+227 LRYSKGTRPQKGRNL

-248 TDSKVSKNG
+248 TDSVVGKNG
-257 YADYALFIG
+257 YADYALFVG
-266 LQLVGIV
+266 LKLVGIV
-273 EAKKAGIDIPSVI
+273 EAKKAAIDIPAVI
-286 DYQCKDYAQLIK
+286 DHQCKEYAKGIK
-298 SEHNEYVIKQWGS
+298 AEHKEYIINQWGA

-327 QIETKSGIWFL
+327 QIETKSGIWCL
-338 DLRNSSNAPKALQGW
+338 DLRSGANAPKALQGW
-353 ISPQGIMEQLEKDI
+353 ISPQGLMEQLEKDI
-367 SSANAALQ
+367 AAANSTLQ

-388 NLREYQIRAIEAVET
+388 NLRKYQINAIEAAERAV
-403 AIVEGKQTALLSMAT
+403 IEGKQTVLLSMAT

-448 TALGEQATDVFREV
+448 TALGEQAEDVFKEV

-495 QSLVKRILYS
+495 QSLVKRILYP
-505 ESDTMPS
+505 EGDTMPS

-527 YILDKEMSETE
+527 YILDKEMSESE

-555 EYFDAVKVALTATPA
+555 EYFDAVKIALTATPA

-599 APHNIKTKLRVE
+599 APHNIRTKLRVE

-631 TNSADLEDDMK
+631 LNSAELEDDMK
-642 FEVDSFNREVITEPF
+642 FEIDSFNRQVITENF

-662 NEIAWD
+662 EEIAWD
-668 LNPDGKGKTLIY
+668 FNPDGQGKTLIY

-695 EIYSEG
+695 EIYAEG
-701 GVDNDAVMKIT
+701 GVDNDTVMKIT

-730 KNEAYPK
+730 KNESLPK

-754 VNLVFMRRIKSRI
+754 TTLVFMRRIKSRI
-767 LFEQMLGRATRLCPA
+767 LFEQMLGRATRLCPS
-782 IGKTNF
+782 IGKTHF
-788 EIYDPVGVYESL
+788 EIYDPVSVYESL

-814 TTFENLLDG
+814 TSFEDLMKG
-823 LAVAKTDDE
+823 LEVAATDE
-832 KAYLIDT
+832 QLAYQIDLIV
-839 IIAKLQRKRSNVS
+839 AKLQRKRRNVS
-852 EKALAQFLYL
+852 KKALEQFAYL
-862 TGGQNIDSFAKS
+862 TGGKDLGVFAEHLNS
-874 IRNNNVKRPAAVSET
+874 
-889 MSVSLVPST
+889 ST
-898 EMSDLVDNII
+898 I
-908 KNKEAFLI
+908 KEATAELLGHREAFSV
-916 LDRDKVHHKHPVVI
+916 LDKDKTHRKRPVVI
-930 DNHSDEVVERTR
+930 DNHEDELIDHTR

-947 QKPEDYLEAFKE
+947 QKPEDYLEAFRE
-959 FISTNLNTIT
+959 FINNNINAIA
-969 ALKTVCTKPSELT
+969 ALRTVCTRPSELT
-982 RESLKGLKFELD
+982 RDALKSLKLELD
-994 RHDFTENQ
+994 RHDFTEKQ
-1002 LNTAWKEMTN
+1002 LNSAWNEMTN

-1027 LGSNLIS
+1027 LGSTLIS
-1034 HETRVKNAF
+1034 HEQRVKHAF
-1043 AKLRLNHTFNKTQ
+1043 AKLRVNHDFNKTQ
-1056 LDWLSRIEKVMLE
+1056 LDWLKRIEKVLLE
-1069 ETVLDKQI
+1069 ESVLDEQI
-1077 FEIGAFK
+1077 FEVGAFK
-1084 NAGGFTTIDRRFG
+1084 NAGGFTIIDRRFG
-1097 GKLNE
+1097 GKLRE
-1102 IIVELNKYLYEDGGT
+1102 IMTELNEYLYDDGGSV
-1117 AA
+1117 A

>member
-1 MKLSEQK
+1 
-8 LRGMFMKSNFEFLKR
+8 MKSNFEFLNR

-31 GAAAENYLY
+31 GAVAESYVY
-40 SDPNACL
+40 SDANACL

-65 HIPEP
+65 HIKEP
-70 KTDNTHANRIRLLKR
+70 TIDNTHANRIRLLKR
-85 EGLIPKKIDDILFAL
+85 EGLIPKKIDDILYAL
-100 RKTRNSAVHSG
+100 RKTRNDAVHAG
-111 ADSVDDAKTLLQMTY
+111 ADSVEDAKTLLSMTY
-126 NLSTWFMEVYG
+126 NLAVWFMEVYG
-137 DWGYIPADFIMPK
+137 DWGYIAPAFVMPE
-150 NIVLPDYEAIIKE
+150 NVVQPDYESIIKE

-168 AALSHQV
+168 VALSKQV
-175 EAVSTE
+175 EAVSTA
-181 ASSKST
+181 ASTKTSK
-187 TERVQKAETI
+187 ERAEKGETA
-197 SENMELSEAET
+197 SESMELSEAET

-213 EQLRKYGWGADTNN
+213 EQLRKFGWEADTNN
-227 IRYSKGTRPQKGKNL
+227 LRYSKGTRPQKGRNL

-248 TDSKVSKNG
+248 TDSVVGKNG
-257 YADYALFIG
+257 YADYALFVG
-266 LQLVGIV
+266 LKLVGIV
-273 EAKKAGIDIPSVI
+273 EAKKAAIDIPAVI
-286 DYQCKDYAQLIK
+286 DHQCKEYAKGIK
-298 SEHNEYVIKQWGS
+298 AEHKEYIINQWGA

-327 QIETKSGIWFL
+327 QIETKSGIWCL
-338 DLRNSSNAPKALQGW
+338 DLRSGANAPKALQGW
-353 ISPQGIMEQLEKDI
+353 ISPQGLMEQLEKDI
-367 SSANAALQ
+367 AAANSTLQ

-388 NLREYQIRAIEAVET
+388 NLRKYQINAIEAAERAV
-403 AIVEGKQTALLSMAT
+403 IEGKQTVLLSMAT

-448 TALGEQATDVFREV
+448 TALGEQAEDVFKEV

-495 QSLVKRILYS
+495 QSLVKRILYP
-505 ESDTMPS
+505 EGDTMPS

-527 YILDKEMSETE
+527 YILDKEMSESE

-555 EYFDAVKVALTATPA
+555 EYFDAVKIALTATPA

-599 APHNIKTKLRVE
+599 APHNIRTKLRVE

-625 PVTGEV
+625 PFTGEV
-631 TNSADLEDDMK
+631 LNSAELEDDMK
-642 FEVDSFNREVITEPF
+642 FEIDSFNRQVITENF

-662 NEIAWD
+662 EEIAWD
-668 LNPDGKGKTLIY
+668 FNPDGQGKTLIY

-695 EIYSEG
+695 EIYAEG
-701 GVDNDAVMKIT
+701 GVDNDTVMKIT

-730 KNEAYPK
+730 KNEALPK

-754 VNLVFMRRIKSRI
+754 TTLVFMRRIKSRI
-767 LFEQMLGRATRLCPA
+767 LFEQMLGRATRLCPS
-782 IGKTNF
+782 IGKTHF

-800 QDVSNMKPVVTNPS
+800 QDVSNMKPVITNPS
-814 TTFENLLDG
+814 TSFEDLMKG
-823 LAVAKTDDE
+823 LEVAATDE
-832 KAYLIDT
+832 QLAYQIDLIV
-839 IIAKLQRKRSNVS
+839 AKLQRKRRNVS
-852 EKALAQFLYL
+852 KKALEQFAHL
-862 TGGQNIDSFAKS
+862 TGGKDLGVFAEHLNS
-874 IRNNNVKRPAAVSET
+874 
-889 MSVSLVPST
+889 ST
-898 EMSDLVDNII
+898 I
-908 KNKEAFLI
+908 KEATAELLGHREAFSV
-916 LDRDKVHHKHPVVI
+916 LDKDRPHSKSPRII
-930 DNHSDEVVERTR
+930 DDHSDEVIDHTC

-959 FISTNLNTIT
+959 FINNNMNAIA
-969 ALKTVCTKPSELT
+969 ALRTVCTRPSELT
-982 RESLKGLKFELD
+982 REALKSLKLELD
-994 RHDFTENQ
+994 RHDFTEKQ
-1002 LNTAWKEMTN
+1002 LNSAWNEMTN

-1027 LGSNLIS
+1027 LGSALVG
-1034 HETRVKNAF
+1034 HEQRVKHAF
-1043 AKLRLNHTFNKTQ
+1043 AKLRMNHEFNKTQ
-1056 LDWLSRIEKVMLE
+1056 LEWLKRIEKVLLE
-1069 ETVLDKQI
+1069 ESVLDEQI
-1077 FEIGAFK
+1077 FEVGAFK
-1084 NAGGFTTIDRRFG
+1084 NAGGFTIIDRRFG
-1097 GKLNE
+1097 GKLRE
-1102 IIVELNKYLYEDGGT
+1102 IMTELNEYLYDDGGSV
-1117 AA
+1117 A

>member
-1 MKLSEQK
+1 M
-8 LRGMFMKSNFEFLKR
+8 
-23 YWPALAQI
+23 AQI

-70 KTDNTHANRIRLLKR
+70 NIDNTHANRIRLLKR
-85 EGLIPKKIDDILFAL
+85 EGLIPKKIDDILYAL
-100 RKTRNSAVHSG
+100 RKTRNDAVHSG
-111 ADSVDDAKTLLQMTY
+111 ADSIEDAKTLLQMTY

-137 DWGYIPADFIMPK
+137 DWGYIANDFVLPEQA
-150 NIVLPDYEAIIKE
+150 VLPDYEAIIKE
-163 QEEKI
+163 QEAKI
-168 AALSHQV
+168 AALSQQV

-181 ASSKST
+181 VSAKST
-187 TERVQKAETI
+187 NERAQKAETA
-197 SENMELSEAET
+197 SESMELSEAET

-213 EQLRKYGWGADTNN
+213 EQLRKYGWEADTNN
-227 IRYSKGTRPQKGKNL
+227 LRYSKGTRPQKGKNL

-248 TDSKVSKNG
+248 TDSQVGKNG
-257 YADYALFIG
+257 YADYALFVG
-266 LQLVGIV
+266 LQLVGVI
-273 EAKKAGIDIPSVI
+273 EAKKENVDIPSVI
-286 DYQCKDYAQLIK
+286 DFQCKDYARMIK
-298 SEHNEYVIKQWGS
+298 AEHNDYVINQWGA

-338 DLRNSSNAPKALQGW
+338 DLREGANAPKALQGW
-353 ISPQGIMEQLEKDI
+353 ISPQGLMEQLEKDI
-367 SSANAALQ
+367 ATANSTLQ

-388 NLREYQIRAIEAVET
+388 NLREYQIRAIEAAEKAV
-403 AIVEGKQTALLSMAT
+403 IEGKQTALLSMVT

-448 TALGEQATDVFREV
+448 TALGEQAADVFKEV

-527 YILDKEMSETE
+527 YILDKEMSESE

-589 VIDGYLVDHD
+589 VIDGYLVDHN
-599 APHNIKTKLRVE
+599 APNNIKTKLRVE
-611 GINYQKG
+611 GINYKKG
-618 EQLAIYD
+618 ERLVIYD
-625 PVTGEV
+625 PTTKEIL
-631 TNSADLEDDMK
+631 NSDELEDDIK
-642 FEVDSFNREVITEPF
+642 FEIDSFNRKVITKPF
-657 NRTVL
+657 NRAVL

-668 LNPDGKGKTLIY
+668 LNPDGQGKTLIY

-690 VKILK
+690 VSILK
-695 EIYSEG
+695 EIYTEG
-701 GVDNDAVMKIT
+701 GVDNGAVMKIT

-737 IVVTV
+737 VVVTV

-754 VNLVFMRRIKSRI
+754 VNLVFMRYIKSRI
-767 LFEQMLGRATRLCPA
+767 LFEQMLGRATRLCPS

-800 QDVSNMKPVVTNPS
+800 QDFSNMKPVVVNPHTS
-814 TTFENLLDG
+814 FENLLNG
-823 LAVAKTDDE
+823 LEIIKSTNE
-832 KAYLIDT
+832 ISYLIDT

-852 EKALAQFLYL
+852 KKALEQFIHL
-862 TGGQNIDSFAKS
+862 TNGQNISDFAKKL
-874 IRNNNVKRPAAVSET
+874 RNSQVQQSEKSDESMGISANLNDIVKTILSH
-889 MSVSLVPST
+889 
-898 EMSDLVDNII
+898 
-908 KNKEAFLI
+908 KEAFI
-916 LDRDKVHHKHPVVI
+916 VLDRDKVHRKRPVII
-930 DNHSDEVVERTR
+930 DNRPDTVIERTR

-947 QKPEDYLEAFKE
+947 QKPEDYLEAFKV
-959 FISTNLNTIT
+959 FINSNINMIA

-982 RESLKGLKFELD
+982 RESLKSLKLELD

-1012 QDIVADIIAFIRQQA
+1012 QDIMADIIAFIRQQV
-1027 LGSNLIS
+1027 LGSTLIS

-1043 AKLRLNHTFNKTQ
+1043 AKLKLNHSFNKTQ
-1056 LDWLSRIEKVMLE
+1056 LDWLARIEKVMLE

-1084 NAGGFTTIDRRFG
+1084 NAGGFTIIDRRFS
-1097 GKLNE
+1097 GKLND
-1102 IIVELNKYLYEDGGT
+1102 IIIELNRYLYEDGGNI
-1117 AA
+1117 A

>member
-1 MKLSEQK
+1 
-8 LRGMFMKSNFEFLKR
+8 MKSNFEFLSR

-31 GAAAENYLY
+31 GAAAESYVY
-40 SDPNACL
+40 SDANACL

-65 HIPEP
+65 HIKEP
-70 KTDNTHANRIRLLKR
+70 SIDNTHANRIRLLKR
-85 EGLIPKKIDDILFAL
+85 EGLIPKKIDDILYAL
-100 RKTRNSAVHSG
+100 RKTRNDAVHAG
-111 ADSVDDAKTLLQMTY
+111 ADSVEDAKTLLSMTY
-126 NLSTWFMEVYG
+126 NLAVWFMEVYG
-137 DWGYIPADFIMPK
+137 DWGYIAPAFVMPE
-150 NIVLPDYEAIIKE
+150 NVVQPDYESIIKE

-168 AALSHQV
+168 AALSKQV
-175 EAVSTE
+175 EAVSTA
-181 ASSKST
+181 ASTKTSK
-187 TERVQKAETI
+187 ERAEKGETA
-197 SENMELSEAET
+197 SESMELSEAET

-213 EQLRKYGWGADTNN
+213 EQLRKFGWEVDTNTL
-227 IRYSKGTRPQKGKNL
+227 RYSKGTRPQKGRNL

-248 TDSKVSKNG
+248 TDSAVGKNG
-257 YADYALFIG
+257 YADYALFVG
-266 LQLVGIV
+266 LKLVGIV
-273 EAKKAGIDIPSVI
+273 EAKKAAIDIPSVI
-286 DYQCKDYAQLIK
+286 DHQCKEYAKGIK
-298 SEHNEYVIKQWGS
+298 GEHQEYIINQWGV

-327 QIETKSGIWFL
+327 QIETKSGIWYL
-338 DLRNSSNAPKALQGW
+338 DLRSGANAPKALQGW
-353 ISPQGIMEQLEKDI
+353 ISPQGLVEQLEKDI
-367 SSANAALQ
+367 AAANAALQ

-388 NLREYQIRAIEAVET
+388 NLRKYQINAIEAAEQAV
-403 AIVEGKQTALLSMAT
+403 IDGKQTVLLSMAT

-448 TALGEQATDVFREV
+448 TALGEQAEDVFKEV

-495 QSLVKRILYS
+495 QSLVKRILYP
-505 ESDTMPS
+505 EGDTMPS

-555 EYFDAVKVALTATPA
+555 EYFDAVKIALTATPA

-599 APHNIKTKLRVE
+599 APHNIRTKLRVE
-611 GINYQKG
+611 GIKYEKG

-631 TNSADLEDDMK
+631 LNSAELEDDMK
-642 FEVDSFNREVITEPF
+642 FEIDTFNRQVITENF

-668 LNPDGKGKTLIY
+668 LNPDGQGKTLIY

-695 EIYSEG
+695 EIYAEG
-701 GVDNDAVMKIT
+701 GVDNDTVMKIT

-730 KNEAYPK
+730 KNESLPK

-754 VNLVFMRRIKSRI
+754 TTLVFMRRIKSRI
-767 LFEQMLGRATRLCPA
+767 LFEQMLGRATRLCPS
-782 IGKTNF
+782 IGKTHF

-814 TTFENLLDG
+814 TSFEDLMKGLEVATTDEQLAYQINLI
-823 LAVAKTDDE
+823 V
-832 KAYLIDT
+832 
-839 IIAKLQRKRSNVS
+839 AKLQRKRRNIS
-852 EKALAQFLYL
+852 EKALEQFANL
-862 TGGQNIDSFAKS
+862 TGSKDLGAFAEHLNS
-874 IRNNNVKRPAAVSET
+874 
-889 MSVSLVPST
+889 ST
-898 EMSDLVDNII
+898 I
-908 KNKEAFLI
+908 KEATAELLGHREAFSV
-916 LDRDKVHHKHPVVI
+916 LDKDRPHSKSPRIIDNHPDVVI
-930 DNHSDEVVERTR
+930 DHTR

-947 QKPEDYLEAFKE
+947 QKPEDYLEAFKD
-959 FISTNLNTIT
+959 FINNNMNAIA
-969 ALKTVCTKPSELT
+969 ALRMVCTRPSELT
-982 RESLKGLKFELD
+982 REALKSLKLELD
-994 RHDFTENQ
+994 RHDFTEKQ
-1002 LNTAWKEMTN
+1002 LNSAWNDMTN

-1027 LGSNLIS
+1027 LGSALVG
-1034 HETRVKNAF
+1034 HEQRVKHAF
-1043 AKLRLNHTFNKTQ
+1043 AKLRMNHEFNKTQ
-1056 LDWLSRIEKVMLE
+1056 LDWLKRIEKVLLE
-1069 ETVLDKQI
+1069 ESVLDEQI
-1077 FEIGAFK
+1077 FEVGAFK
-1084 NAGGFTTIDRRFG
+1084 NAGGFTIIDRRFG
-1097 GKLNE
+1097 GKLRE
-1102 IIVELNKYLYEDGGT
+1102 IMTELNEYLYDDGGSV
-1117 AA
+1117 A

>member
-1 MKLSEQK
+1 
-8 LRGMFMKSNFEFLKR
+8 MKSNFEFLNR

-31 GAAAENYLY
+31 GAAAESYVY
-40 SDPNACL
+40 SDANACL

-65 HIPEP
+65 HIKEP
-70 KTDNTHANRIRLLKR
+70 TIDNTHANRIRLLKR
-85 EGLIPKKIDDILFAL
+85 EGLIPKKIDDILYAL
-100 RKTRNSAVHSG
+100 RKTRNDAVHAG
-111 ADSVDDAKTLLQMTY
+111 ADSVEDAKTLLSMTY
-126 NLSTWFMEVYG
+126 NLAVWFMEVYG
-137 DWGYIPADFIMPK
+137 DWGYIAPAFVMPE
-150 NIVLPDYEAIIKE
+150 NVVQPDYESIIKE

-168 AALSHQV
+168 VALSKQV
-175 EAVSTE
+175 EAVSTA
-181 ASSKST
+181 ASTKTSK
-187 TERVQKAETI
+187 ERAEKGETA
-197 SENMELSEAET
+197 SESMELSEAET

-213 EQLRKYGWGADTNN
+213 EQLRKFGWEADTNTL
-227 IRYSKGTRPQKGKNL
+227 RYSKGTRPQKGRNL

-248 TDSKVSKNG
+248 TDSAVGKNG
-257 YADYALFIG
+257 YADYALFVG
-266 LQLVGIV
+266 VKLVGIV
-273 EAKKAGIDIPSVI
+273 EAKKAAIDIPSVI
-286 DYQCKDYAQLIK
+286 DHQCKEYAKGIK
-298 SEHNEYVIKQWGS
+298 GEHQEYIINQWGA

-327 QIETKSGIWFL
+327 QIETKSGIWYL
-338 DLRNSSNAPKALQGW
+338 DLRNGANAPKALQGW
-353 ISPQGIMEQLEKDI
+353 ISPQGLMEQLEKDI
-367 SSANAALQ
+367 AAANAALQ

-388 NLREYQIRAIEAVET
+388 NLRKYQINAIEAAEQAV
-403 AIVEGKQTALLSMAT
+403 IDGKQTVLLSMAT

-448 TALGEQATDVFREV
+448 TALGEQAEDVFKEV

-495 QSLVKRILYS
+495 QSLVKRILYP
-505 ESDTMPS
+505 EGDTMPS
-512 VTDYDLIVVDEAHRG
+512 VTDSDLSGVDEAHRG

-555 EYFDAVKVALTATPA
+555 EYFDAVKIALTATPA

-599 APHNIKTKLRVE
+599 APHNIRTKLRVE
-611 GINYQKG
+611 GIKYEKG

-625 PVTGEV
+625 PITGEV
-631 TNSADLEDDMK
+631 LNSAELEDDMK
-642 FEVDSFNREVITEPF
+642 FEIDTFNRQVITENF

-668 LNPDGKGKTLIY
+668 LNPDGQGKTLIY

-695 EIYSEG
+695 EIYAEG
-701 GVDNDAVMKIT
+701 GVDNDTVMKIT

-730 KNEAYPK
+730 KNESLPK

-754 VNLVFMRRIKSRI
+754 TTLVFMRRIKSRI
-767 LFEQMLGRATRLCPA
+767 LFEQMLGRATRLCPS
-782 IGKTNF
+782 IGKTHF

-800 QDVSNMKPVVTNPS
+800 QDVSNMKPVAANPS
-814 TTFENLLDG
+814 TSFEDLMKG
-823 LAVAKTDDE
+823 LEVATTDE
-832 KAYLIDT
+832 QLAYQIDLIV
-839 IIAKLQRKRSNVS
+839 AKLQRKRRNISK
-852 EKALAQFLYL
+852 KALEQFANL
-862 TGGQNIDSFAKS
+862 TGGKDLGAFAEHLNS
-874 IRNNNVKRPAAVSET
+874 
-889 MSVSLVPST
+889 ST
-898 EMSDLVDNII
+898 I
-908 KNKEAFLI
+908 KEAAAELLGHREAFSV
-916 LDRDKVHHKHPVVI
+916 LDKDRPHSKSPRIIDDHPDEVI
-930 DNHSDEVVERTR
+930 DHTR

-959 FISTNLNTIT
+959 FINNNMNAIA
-969 ALKTVCTKPSELT
+969 ALRTVCTRPSELT
-982 RESLKGLKFELD
+982 REALKSLKLELD
-994 RHDFTENQ
+994 RHDFTEKQ
-1002 LNTAWKEMTN
+1002 LNSAWNEMTN

-1027 LGSNLIS
+1027 LGSTLVG
-1034 HETRVKNAF
+1034 HEQRVKHAF
-1043 AKLRLNHTFNKTQ
+1043 AKLRMNHEFNKTQ
-1056 LDWLSRIEKVMLE
+1056 LDWLKRIEKVLLE
-1069 ETVLDKQI
+1069 ESVLDEQI
-1077 FEIGAFK
+1077 FEVGAFK
-1084 NAGGFTTIDRRFG
+1084 NAGGFTIIDRRFG
-1097 GKLNE
+1097 GKLRE
-1102 IIVELNKYLYEDGGT
+1102 IMTELNEYLYDDGGSV
-1117 AA
+1117 A

>member
-1 MKLSEQK
+1 
-8 LRGMFMKSNFEFLKR
+8 MKSNFEYLKR

-40 SDPNACL
+40 SDPNACI

-70 KTDNTHANRIRLLKR
+70 TVDNTHSNRIRLLKR
-85 EGLIPKKIDDILFAL
+85 EGLIPKKIDDILYAI
-100 RKTRNSAVHSG
+100 RKTRNNAVHSG
-111 ADSVDDAKTLLQMTY
+111 EDSVDDAKILLQMTY

-137 DWGYIPADFIMPK
+137 DWGYIPADFVMPEK
-150 NIVLPDYEAIIKE
+150 VVLPDYEAIIKE
-163 QEEKI
+163 QEDKI
-168 AALSHQV
+168 AALFHQV
-175 EAVSTE
+175 EAVSTQ
-181 ASSKST
+181 ASTKST
-187 TERVQKAETI
+187 TERVQKAEST

-213 EQLRKYGWGADTNN
+213 EQLRKYGWEADTNN

-257 YADYALFIG
+257 YADYALFVG

-273 EAKKAGIDIPSVI
+273 EAKKANIDIPSVI

-298 SEHNEYVIKQWGS
+298 PEHNEYVIKQWGS

-338 DLRNSSNAPKALQGW
+338 DLRNNSNAPKALQGW
-353 ISPQGIMEQLEKDI
+353 ISPQGIMELLEKDI
-367 SSANAALQ
+367 SSANATLQ

-388 NLREYQIRAIEAVET
+388 NLREYQIRAIEAAEKAV
-403 AIVEGKQTALLSMAT
+403 IDGKQTVLLSMAT

-448 TALGEQATDVFREV
+448 TALGEQAADVFREV

-469 LDSIYNIKGLD
+469 LDSIYNIKSLD
-480 EKEIDRETKIHIATV
+480 EKEIDKETKIHIATV
-495 QSLVKRILYS
+495 QSLVKRILYP

-631 TNSADLEDDMK
+631 MNSADLEDDMK
-642 FEVDSFNREVITEPF
+642 FEIDSFNREVITEPF

-730 KNEAYPK
+730 KNESNPK
-737 IVVTV
+737 VVVTV

-767 LFEQMLGRATRLCPA
+767 LFEQMLGRATRLCPS

-788 EIYDPVGVYESL
+788 EIYDPVGIYESL

-814 TTFENLLDG
+814 TTFEDLLSG
-823 LAVAKTDDE
+823 LSVAKTDDE

-839 IIAKLQRKRSNVS
+839 IVAKLQRKRSNVS
-852 EKALAQFLYL
+852 EKALEQFIYL
-862 TGGQNIDSFAKS
+862 TGGQDIDSFAKS
-874 IRNNNVKRPAAVSET
+874 IRHNNVKRSADVLETVGVPLVS
-889 MSVSLVPST
+889 ST
-898 EMSDLVDNII
+898 ETSSLVDNII
-908 KNKEAFLI
+908 KNKEAFLV
-916 LDRDKVHHKHPVVI
+916 LDRDKVQHKRPVVI
-930 DNHSDEVVERTR
+930 DNHPDEVVERTR

-947 QKPEDYLEAFKE
+947 QKPEDYLESFKE
-959 FISTNLNTIT
+959 FISTNLNTIA

-982 RESLKGLKFELD
+982 RESLKGLKLELD
-994 RHDFTENQ
+994 RHNFTENQ

-1056 LDWLSRIEKVMLE
+1056 LDWLNRIEKVMLE

-1084 NAGGFTTIDRRFG
+1084 NAGGFTIIDRRFG

-1102 IIVELNKYLYEDGGT
+1102 IIVELNKYLYEDGGNV
-1117 AA
+1117 A

>member
-1 MKLSEQK
+1 
-8 LRGMFMKSNFEFLKR
+8 MKSNFEYLKR

-31 GAAAENYLY
+31 GASAESYLY

-70 KTDNTHANRIRLLKR
+70 ETNNTHSNRIRLLKQ

-100 RKTRNSAVHSG
+100 RKTRNNAVHSG

-137 DWGYIPADFIMPK
+137 DWGYIAADFVMPEQE
-150 NIVLPDYEAIIKE
+150 VLPDYEAIIKD

-168 AALSHQV
+168 AVLSQQV

-181 ASSKST
+181 TSAKST
-187 TERVQKAETI
+187 NERAQKGETV
-197 SENMELSEAET
+197 SESMELSEAET

-213 EQLRKYGWGADTNN
+213 EQLRKYGWEADTNN
-227 IRYSKGTRPQKGKNL
+227 LRYSKGTRPQKGKNL

-257 YADYALFIG
+257 YADYAFFIG

-273 EAKKAGIDIPSVI
+273 EAKKANIDIPSVI
-286 DYQCKDYAQLIK
+286 DFQCKDYARMIK
-298 SEHNEYVIKQWGS
+298 PEHNDYVINQWGS

-338 DLRNSSNAPKALQGW
+338 DLREGANAPKALQGW
-353 ISPQGIMEQLEKDI
+353 ISPQGLMEQLEKDI
-367 SSANAALQ
+367 STANSTLQ

-388 NLREYQIRAIEAVET
+388 NLREYQIRAIEAAENAVI
-403 AIVEGKQTALLSMAT
+403 AGKQTVLLSMAT

-448 TALGEQATDVFREV
+448 TALGEQAADVFKEV

-469 LDSIYNIKGLD
+469 LDSIYSIKGLD
-480 EKEIDRETKIHIATV
+480 EKEIEKETKIHIATV

-527 YILDKEMSETE
+527 YILDKEMSESE

-599 APHNIKTKLRVE
+599 APHSIKTKLRIE
-611 GINYQKG
+611 GINYKKG
-618 EQLAIYD
+618 EQLVIYD

-631 TNSADLEDDMK
+631 LNSGELEDDMK
-642 FEVDSFNREVITEPF
+642 FEIDSFNRKVITQPF

-668 LNPDGKGKTLIY
+668 LNPDGQGKTLIY
-680 AVDDN
+680 AVDDK

-719 KKKISEAIKRF
+719 KKKILEGIKRF

-742 DLLTTGIDVPEI
+742 DLLTTGIDVPQI

-767 LFEQMLGRATRLCPA
+767 LFEQMLGRATRTCPS

-800 QDVSNMKPVVTNPS
+800 QEVSNMKPVVSNPN
-814 TTFENLLDG
+814 TTFEDLLNG
-823 LAVAKTDDE
+823 LTMAKTADE
-832 KAYLIDT
+832 KSYLIDT
-839 IIAKLQRKRSNVS
+839 IVAKLQRKRFSVS
-852 EKALAQFLYL
+852 EKALEHFIHL
-862 TGGQNIDSFAKS
+862 TEGQSIDSFAKS
-874 IRNNNVKRPAAVSET
+874 IRSNKKSAELAET
-889 MSVSLVPST
+889 VVNPIVTPT
-898 EMSDLVDNII
+898 ELSDIVDTII
-908 KNKEAFLI
+908 SHKEAFI
-916 LDRDKVHHKHPVVI
+916 VLDKDKMHHKRSVII
-930 DNHSDEVVERTR
+930 DNHPDEVVERTR

-947 QKPEDYLEAFKE
+947 QKPEDYLESFKAFV
-959 FISTNLNTIT
+959 TNNMNNIV

-982 RESLKGLKFELD
+982 RESLKGLKLELD
-994 RHDFTENQ
+994 RHDFTESQ

-1012 QDIVADIIAFIRQQA
+1012 QDIVADIIAFIRQQV
-1027 LGSNLIS
+1027 LGSTLIS

-1043 AKLRLNHTFNKTQ
+1043 AKLKLNHSFNKTQ
-1056 LDWLSRIEKVMLE
+1056 LDWLGRIEKVMLE
-1069 ETVLDKQI
+1069 ETVLDMQI

-1084 NAGGFTTIDRRFG
+1084 NAGGFNIIDRRFG
-1097 GKLNE
+1097 GKLND
-1102 IIVELNKYLYEDGGT
+1102 IIVELNRYLYEDGGNV
-1117 AA
+1117 A

>member
-1 MKLSEQK
+1 
-8 LRGMFMKSNFEFLKR
+8 MKSNFEYLKR

-40 SDPNACL
+40 SDPNACI

-58 LEIFAFE
+58 LEIFVFE

-70 KTDNTHANRIRLLKR
+70 TVDNTHSNRIRLLKR
-85 EGLIPKKIDDILFAL
+85 EGLIPKKIDDILYAI
-100 RKTRNSAVHSG
+100 RKTRNNAVHSG
-111 ADSVDDAKTLLQMTY
+111 EDSVDDAKILLQMTY

-137 DWGYIPADFIMPK
+137 DWGYIPADFVMPEK
-150 NIVLPDYEAIIKE
+150 VVLPDYEAIIKE
-163 QEEKI
+163 QEDTI
-168 AALSHQV
+168 AALSHKV
-175 EAVSTE
+175 EFISTQ
-181 ASSKST
+181 ASNKST
-187 TERVQKAETI
+187 TERVQKAETT

-213 EQLRKYGWGADTNN
+213 EQLRKYGWEADTNN
-227 IRYSKGTRPQKGKNL
+227 IRYSKGTRPQKSKNF

-257 YADYALFIG
+257 YADYALFVG

-273 EAKKAGIDIPSVI
+273 EAKKANIDIPSVI

-298 SEHNEYVIKQWGS
+298 PEHNEYVIKQWGS

-338 DLRNSSNAPKALQGW
+338 DLRNNSNAPKALQGW
-353 ISPQGIMEQLEKDI
+353 ISPQGIMELLEKDI
-367 SSANAALQ
+367 SSANATLQ

-388 NLREYQIRAIEAVET
+388 NLREYQIRAIEAAEKAV
-403 AIVEGKQTALLSMAT
+403 IDGKQTVLLSMAT

-448 TALGEQATDVFREV
+448 TALGEQAADVFREV

-480 EKEIDRETKIHIATV
+480 EKEIDKETKIHIATV
-495 QSLVKRILYS
+495 QSLVKRILYL
-505 ESDTMPS
+505 ESDIMPS

-555 EYFDAVKVALTATPA
+555 EYFDAVKLALTATPA

-631 TNSADLEDDMK
+631 MNSADLEDDMK
-642 FEVDSFNREVITEPF
+642 FEIDSFNREVITEPF

-695 EIYSEG
+695 GIYSEG

-730 KNEAYPK
+730 KNESNPK
-737 IVVTV
+737 VVVTV

-814 TTFENLLDG
+814 TTFEDLLSG
-823 LAVAKTDDE
+823 LSVAKTDDE

-839 IIAKLQRKRSNVS
+839 IVAKLQRKRSNVS
-852 EKALAQFLYL
+852 EKALEQFIYL
-862 TGGQNIDSFAKS
+862 TGGQDIDSFAKS
-874 IRNNNVKRPAAVSET
+874 IRNNNVKRSPDFLETVGVPLVS
-889 MSVSLVPST
+889 ST
-898 EMSDLVDNII
+898 EMSSLVDDII

-916 LDRDKVHHKHPVVI
+916 LDRDKVQHKRPVII
-930 DNHSDEVVERTR
+930 DNHPDEVIERTR

-947 QKPEDYLEAFKE
+947 QKPEDYLESFKE
-959 FISTNLNTIT
+959 FISTNLNTIA

-982 RESLKGLKFELD
+982 RESLKGLKHELD
-994 RHDFTENQ
+994 RHNFTENQ
-1002 LNTAWKEMTN
+1002 LNTAWKEMTS

-1056 LDWLSRIEKVMLE
+1056 LDWLNRIEKAMLE

-1084 NAGGFTTIDRRFG
+1084 NAGGFTIIDRRFG

-1102 IIVELNKYLYEDGGT
+1102 IIVELNKYLYEDGGNV
-1117 AA
+1117 A

>member
-1 MKLSEQK
+1 
-8 LRGMFMKSNFEFLKR
+8 MKSNFEYLKR

-40 SDPNACL
+40 SDPNACI

-58 LEIFAFE
+58 LEIFVFE

-70 KTDNTHANRIRLLKR
+70 TVDNTHSNRIRLLKR
-85 EGLIPKKIDDILFAL
+85 EGLIPKKIDDILYAI
-100 RKTRNSAVHSG
+100 RKTRNNAVHSG
-111 ADSVDDAKTLLQMTY
+111 EDSVDDAKILLQMTY

-137 DWGYIPADFIMPK
+137 DWGYIPADFVMPEK
-150 NIVLPDYEAIIKE
+150 VVLPDYEAVIKE
-163 QEEKI
+163 QEDTI
-168 AALSHQV
+168 AALSHKV
-175 EAVSTE
+175 EFISTQ
-181 ASSKST
+181 ASNKST
-187 TERVQKAETI
+187 TERVQKAETT

-213 EQLRKYGWGADTNN
+213 EQLRKYGWEADTNN
-227 IRYSKGTRPQKGKNL
+227 IRYSKGTRPQKSKNF

-257 YADYALFIG
+257 YADYALFVG

-273 EAKKAGIDIPSVI
+273 EAKKANIDIPSVI

-298 SEHNEYVIKQWGS
+298 PEHNEYVIKQWGS

-338 DLRNSSNAPKALQGW
+338 DLRNNSNAPKALQGW
-353 ISPQGIMEQLEKDI
+353 ISPQGIMELLEKDI
-367 SSANAALQ
+367 SSANATLQ

-388 NLREYQIRAIEAVET
+388 NLREYQIRAIEAAEKAV
-403 AIVEGKQTALLSMAT
+403 IDGKQTVLLSMAT

-448 TALGEQATDVFREV
+448 TALGEQAADVFREV

-480 EKEIDRETKIHIATV
+480 EKEIDKETKIHIATV
-495 QSLVKRILYS
+495 QSLVKRILYP

-631 TNSADLEDDMK
+631 MNSADLEDDMK
-642 FEVDSFNREVITEPF
+642 FEIDSFNREVITEPF

-730 KNEAYPK
+730 KNESNPK
-737 IVVTV
+737 VVVTV

-814 TTFENLLDG
+814 TTFEDLLSG
-823 LAVAKTDDE
+823 LSVAKTDDE

-839 IIAKLQRKRSNVS
+839 IVAKLQRKRSNVS
-852 EKALAQFLYL
+852 EKALEQFIYL
-862 TGGQNIDSFAKS
+862 TGGQDIDSFAKS
-874 IRNNNVKRPAAVSET
+874 IRNNNIKRSADVLETVGVPLVS
-889 MSVSLVPST
+889 ST
-898 EMSDLVDNII
+898 EMSSLVDDII

-916 LDRDKVHHKHPVVI
+916 LDRDKVQHKRPVII
-930 DNHSDEVVERTR
+930 DNHPDEVIERTR

-947 QKPEDYLEAFKE
+947 QKPEDYLESFKE
-959 FISTNLNTIT
+959 FISTNLNTIA

-982 RESLKGLKFELD
+982 RESLKGLKLELD
-994 RHDFTENQ
+994 RHNFTENQ

-1056 LDWLSRIEKVMLE
+1056 LDWLNRIEKVMLE

-1084 NAGGFTTIDRRFG
+1084 NAGGFTIIDRRFG

-1102 IIVELNKYLYEDGGT
+1102 IIVELNKYLYEDGGNV
-1117 AA
+1117 A

>member
-1 MKLSEQK
+1 
-8 LRGMFMKSNFEFLKR
+8 MKSNFEFLNR

-31 GAAAENYLY
+31 GAAAESYVY
-40 SDPNACL
+40 SDANACL

-65 HIPEP
+65 HIKEP
-70 KTDNTHANRIRLLKR
+70 SIDNTHANRIRLLKR
-85 EGLIPKKIDDILFAL
+85 EGLIPKKIDDILYAL
-100 RKTRNSAVHSG
+100 RKTRNDAVHAG
-111 ADSVDDAKTLLQMTY
+111 ADSVEDAKTLLSMTY
-126 NLSTWFMEVYG
+126 NLAVWFMEVYG
-137 DWGYIPADFIMPK
+137 DWGYIAPAFVMPE
-150 NIVLPDYEAIIKE
+150 NVVQPDYESIIKE

-168 AALSHQV
+168 VALSKQV
-175 EAVSTE
+175 EAVSTA
-181 ASSKST
+181 ASTKTSK
-187 TERVQKAETI
+187 ERAEKGETA
-197 SENMELSEAET
+197 SESMELSEAET

-213 EQLRKYGWGADTNN
+213 EQLRKVGWETDTNTL
-227 IRYSKGTRPQKGKNL
+227 RYSKGIRPQKGRNL

-248 TDSKVSKNG
+248 TDSAVGKNG
-257 YADYALFIG
+257 YADYALFVG
-266 LQLVGIV
+266 LKLVGIV
-273 EAKKAGIDIPSVI
+273 EAKKAAIDIPSVI
-286 DYQCKDYAQLIK
+286 DHQCKEYAKGIK
-298 SEHNEYVIKQWGS
+298 GEHQEYIINQWGA

-327 QIETKSGIWFL
+327 QIETKSGIWYL
-338 DLRNSSNAPKALQGW
+338 DLRNGANTPKALQGW
-353 ISPQGIMEQLEKDI
+353 ISPQGLMEQLEKDI
-367 SSANAALQ
+367 TAANSALQ

-388 NLREYQIRAIEAVET
+388 NLRKYQINAIEAAEQAV
-403 AIVEGKQTALLSMAT
+403 IDGKQTVLLSMAT

-448 TALGEQATDVFREV
+448 TALGEQAEDVFKEV

-495 QSLVKRILYS
+495 QSLVKRILYP
-505 ESDTMPS
+505 EGDTMPS

-548 SKYRTVI
+548 SKYRSVI
-555 EYFDAVKVALTATPA
+555 EYFDAVKIALTATPA

-599 APHNIKTKLRVE
+599 APHNIRTKLRVE
-611 GINYQKG
+611 GIKYEKG

-631 TNSADLEDDMK
+631 LNSAELEDDMK
-642 FEVDSFNREVITEPF
+642 FEIDTFNRQVITENF

-668 LNPDGKGKTLIY
+668 LNPDGQGKTLIY

-695 EIYSEG
+695 EIYAEG
-701 GVDNDAVMKIT
+701 GVDNDTVMKIT

-730 KNEAYPK
+730 KNESLPK

-754 VNLVFMRRIKSRI
+754 TTLVFMRRIKSRI
-767 LFEQMLGRATRLCPA
+767 LFEQMLGRATRLCPS
-782 IGKTNF
+782 IGKTHF

-814 TTFENLLDG
+814 TSFEDLMKGLEVATTDEQLAYQINLI
-823 LAVAKTDDE
+823 V
-832 KAYLIDT
+832 
-839 IIAKLQRKRSNVS
+839 AKLQRKRRNIS
-852 EKALAQFLYL
+852 EKALEQFANL
-862 TGGQNIDSFAKS
+862 TGSKDLGAFAEHLNS
-874 IRNNNVKRPAAVSET
+874 
-889 MSVSLVPST
+889 ST
-898 EMSDLVDNII
+898 I
-908 KNKEAFLI
+908 KEAAAELLGHREAFSV
-916 LDRDKVHHKHPVVI
+916 LDKDRPHSKSPRIIDNHPDVVI
-930 DNHSDEVVERTR
+930 DHTR

-947 QKPEDYLEAFKE
+947 QKPEDYLEAFKD
-959 FISTNLNTIT
+959 FINNNMNAIA
-969 ALKTVCTKPSELT
+969 ALRMVCTRPSELT
-982 RESLKGLKFELD
+982 REALKSLKLELD
-994 RHDFTENQ
+994 RHDFTEKQ
-1002 LNTAWKEMTN
+1002 LNSAWNEMTN

-1027 LGSNLIS
+1027 LGSALVG
-1034 HETRVKNAF
+1034 HEQRVKHAF
-1043 AKLRLNHTFNKTQ
+1043 AKLRMNHEFNKTQ
-1056 LDWLSRIEKVMLE
+1056 LDWLKRIEKVLLE
-1069 ETVLDKQI
+1069 ESVLDEQI
-1077 FEIGAFK
+1077 FEVGAFK
-1084 NAGGFTTIDRRFG
+1084 NAGGFTIIDRRFG
-1097 GKLNE
+1097 GKLRE
-1102 IIVELNKYLYEDGGT
+1102 IMTELNEYLYDDGGSV
-1117 AA
+1117 A

>member
-1 MKLSEQK
+1 
-8 LRGMFMKSNFEFLKR
+8 MKSNFEFLNR

-31 GAAAENYLY
+31 GAAAESYVY
-40 SDPNACL
+40 SDANACL

-65 HIPEP
+65 HIKEP
-70 KTDNTHANRIRLLKR
+70 TIDNTHANRIRLLKR
-85 EGLIPKKIDDILFAL
+85 EGLIPKKIDDILYAL
-100 RKTRNSAVHSG
+100 RKTRNDAVHAG
-111 ADSVDDAKTLLQMTY
+111 ADSVEDAKTLLSMTY
-126 NLSTWFMEVYG
+126 NLAVWFMEVYG
-137 DWGYIPADFIMPK
+137 DWGYIAPAFVMPE
-150 NIVLPDYEAIIKE
+150 NVVQPDYESIIKE

-168 AALSHQV
+168 VALSKQV
-175 EAVSTE
+175 EAVSTA
-181 ASSKST
+181 ASTKTSK
-187 TERVQKAETI
+187 ERAEKGETA
-197 SENMELSEAET
+197 SESMELSEAET

-213 EQLRKYGWGADTNN
+213 EQLRKFGWEADTNTL
-227 IRYSKGTRPQKGKNL
+227 RYSKGTRPQKGRNL

-248 TDSKVSKNG
+248 TDSAVGKNG
-257 YADYALFIG
+257 YADYALFVG
-266 LQLVGIV
+266 VKLVGIV
-273 EAKKAGIDIPSVI
+273 EAKKAAIDIPSVI
-286 DYQCKDYAQLIK
+286 DHQCKEYAKGIK
-298 SEHNEYVIKQWGS
+298 DEHQEYTINQWGA

-327 QIETKSGIWFL
+327 QIETKSGIWYL
-338 DLRNSSNAPKALQGW
+338 DLRNGANAPKALQGW
-353 ISPQGIMEQLEKDI
+353 ISPQGLMEQLEKDI
-367 SSANAALQ
+367 AATNTALQ

-388 NLREYQIRAIEAVET
+388 NLRKYQINAIEAAEQAV
-403 AIVEGKQTALLSMAT
+403 IDGKQAVLLSMAT

-448 TALGEQATDVFREV
+448 TALGKQAEDVFKEV

-495 QSLVKRILYS
+495 QSLVKRILYP
-505 ESDTMPS
+505 EGDTMPS

-555 EYFDAVKVALTATPA
+555 EYFDAVKIALTATPA

-599 APHNIKTKLRVE
+599 APHNIRTKLRVE
-611 GINYQKG
+611 GIKYEKG

-631 TNSADLEDDMK
+631 LNSAELEDDMK
-642 FEVDSFNREVITEPF
+642 FEIDTFNRQVITENF

-668 LNPDGKGKTLIY
+668 LNPDGQGKTLIY

-695 EIYSEG
+695 EIYAEY
-701 GVDNDAVMKIT
+701 GVDNDTVMKIT

-730 KNEAYPK
+730 KNESLPK

-754 VNLVFMRRIKSRI
+754 TTLVFMRRIKSRI
-767 LFEQMLGRATRLCPA
+767 LFEQMLGRATRLCPS
-782 IGKTNF
+782 IGKTHF

-814 TTFENLLDG
+814 TSFEDLLKGLEVATTDEQLAYQINLI
-823 LAVAKTDDE
+823 V
-832 KAYLIDT
+832 
-839 IIAKLQRKRSNVS
+839 AKLQRKRRNISK
-852 EKALAQFLYL
+852 KALDQFMNL
-862 TGGQNIDSFAKS
+862 TGGKDLGAFAEHLNS
-874 IRNNNVKRPAAVSET
+874 
-889 MSVSLVPST
+889 ST
-898 EMSDLVDNII
+898 I
-908 KNKEAFLI
+908 KEAAAELMGNREAFSVLEKDSLHI
-916 LDRDKVHHKHPVVI
+916 KSPRII
-930 DNHSDEVVERTR
+930 DNHPDKVIDHTR
-942 GYGEG
+942 GYGAG
-947 QKPEDYLEAFKE
+947 QKPEDYLESFKE
-959 FISTNLNTIT
+959 FINNNMNAVA
-969 ALKTVCTKPSELT
+969 ALRTVCTRPSELT
-982 RESLKGLKFELD
+982 RETLKSLKLELD
-994 RHDFTENQ
+994 RHDFTEKQ
-1002 LNTAWKEMTN
+1002 LNSAWNEMTN

-1027 LGSNLIS
+1027 LGSALVG
-1034 HETRVKNAF
+1034 HEQRVKHAF
-1043 AKLRLNHTFNKTQ
+1043 AKLRMNHEFNKTQ
-1056 LDWLSRIEKVMLE
+1056 LDWLKRIEKVLLE
-1069 ETVLDKQI
+1069 ESVLDEQI
-1077 FEIGAFK
+1077 FEAGAFK
-1084 NAGGFTTIDRRFG
+1084 NAGGFTIIDRRFG
-1097 GKLNE
+1097 GKLRE
-1102 IIVELNKYLYEDGGT
+1102 IMTELNEYLYDDGGSV
-1117 AA
+1117 A

>member
-1 MKLSEQK
+1 
-8 LRGMFMKSNFEFLKR
+8 MKSNFEYLKR

-40 SDPNACL
+40 SDPNACI

-58 LEIFAFE
+58 LEIFVFE

-70 KTDNTHANRIRLLKR
+70 TVDNTHSNRIRLLKR
-85 EGLIPKKIDDILFAL
+85 EGLIPKKIDDILYAI
-100 RKTRNSAVHSG
+100 RKTRNNAVHSG
-111 ADSVDDAKTLLQMTY
+111 EDSVDDAKILLQMTY

-137 DWGYIPADFIMPK
+137 DWGYIPADFVMPEK
-150 NIVLPDYEAIIKE
+150 VVLPDYEAIIKE
-163 QEEKI
+163 QEDTI
-168 AALSHQV
+168 AALSHKV
-175 EAVSTE
+175 EFISTQ
-181 ASSKST
+181 ASNKST
-187 TERVQKAETI
+187 TERVQKAETT

-213 EQLRKYGWGADTNN
+213 EQLRKYGWEADTNN

-257 YADYALFIG
+257 YADYALFVG

-273 EAKKAGIDIPSVI
+273 EAKKANIDIPSVI

-298 SEHNEYVIKQWGS
+298 PEHNEYVIKQWGS

-338 DLRNSSNAPKALQGW
+338 DLRNNSNAPKALQGW
-353 ISPQGIMEQLEKDI
+353 ISPQGIMELLEKDI
-367 SSANAALQ
+367 SSANATLQ

-388 NLREYQIRAIEAVET
+388 NLREYQIRAIEAAEKAV
-403 AIVEGKQTALLSMAT
+403 IDGKQTVLLSMAT

-448 TALGEQATDVFREV
+448 TALGEQAADVFREV

-480 EKEIDRETKIHIATV
+480 EKEIDKETKIHIATV
-495 QSLVKRILYS
+495 QSLVKRILYP

-631 TNSADLEDDMK
+631 MNSADLEDDMK
-642 FEVDSFNREVITEPF
+642 FEIDSFNREVITEPF

-695 EIYSEG
+695 GIYSEG

-730 KNEAYPK
+730 KNESNPK
-737 IVVTV
+737 VVVTV

-814 TTFENLLDG
+814 TTFEDLLSG
-823 LAVAKTDDE
+823 LSVAKTDDE

-839 IIAKLQRKRSNVS
+839 IVAKLQRKRSNVS
-852 EKALAQFLYL
+852 EKALEQFIYL
-862 TGGQNIDSFAKS
+862 TGGQDIDSFAKS
-874 IRNNNVKRPAAVSET
+874 IRNNNVKRSPDFLETVGVPLVS
-889 MSVSLVPST
+889 ST
-898 EMSDLVDNII
+898 EMSSLVDDII

-916 LDRDKVHHKHPVVI
+916 LDRDKVQHKRPVII
-930 DNHSDEVVERTR
+930 DNHPDEVIERTR

-947 QKPEDYLEAFKE
+947 QKPEDYLESFKE
-959 FISTNLNTIT
+959 FISTNLNTIA

-982 RESLKGLKFELD
+982 RESLKGLKHELD
-994 RHDFTENQ
+994 RHNFTENQ
-1002 LNTAWKEMTN
+1002 LNTAWKEMTS

-1056 LDWLSRIEKVMLE
+1056 LDWLNRIEKAMLE

-1084 NAGGFTTIDRRFG
+1084 NAGGFTIIDRRFG

-1102 IIVELNKYLYEDGGT
+1102 IIVELNKYLYEDGGNV
-1117 AA
+1117 A